1 MNKTFLEYVAEDIIS
16 KYGTD
21 LSRIAVVFPNKRA
34 ALFLNEHLAR
44 LAGQPVWSPAYI
56 TISDL
61 FRQHT
66 DLKTADPIKLICDIH
81 KSFTKCTGIDETL
94 DHFYGWGQLLLA
106 DFDDIDKNMADA
118 DSIFC
123 NLKDIHELD
132 DISYLDDEQKE
143 MLARFFANFS
153 DDIDSELKKR
163 FLSLW
168 SHFGD
173 IYHDYNR
180 RLTEQGI
187 GYEGAI
193 YRKVANEQ
201 TLHLK
206 YDKYLFVGFNLL
218 QKVERLLF
226 SRLMKEDKAKFY
238 WDFDEYY
245 MPSPSPLPSGGAP
258 VGGYGIPAIP
268 TQPTCS
274 VGGYGIP
281 AIPTQ
286 PTCSVG
292 ALPGGYGIPAIPTQ
306 PTCSVGAL
314 PGGALVSSA
323 PTNLNLADF
332 PNELDNTDP
341 DIYANMRRPKR
352 IRFISSPTE
361 NAQARFASNWLLEN
375 HRYRAGRKTAVVMCD
390 ESILLPLM
398 HSLPPEA
405 DKVNITSGFPLAMTP
420 VASLVMLLFDLYTLG
435 LRKKGTTLNPHYLK
449 KLMAHPYAHHLKGVH
464 LSQVHQEEVHQPNSP
479 SHHLTIST
487 PHHLTTSTILH
498 HIATLIKQVGIATKP
513 EGDPLTQESVFR
525 MYTILNRLATL
536 ADSGDLLVDNTTLR
550 RLVSQ
555 LVSTSSIP
563 FHGEPV
569 VGVQIMGVLETRNI
583 DFDHLLLLSCNE
595 GNMPKGVNDSSFIP
609 YTIRKAH
616 HLTTIDN
623 KVALYSYYFHR
634 LLQRARD
641 ITIAYNN
648 TTDNGHTGEMSRFM
662 LQLLVESG
670 QKINHYTLTAKN
682 HPTPLMPKPIQ
693 KDEATLSKLQQITRL
708 SPSALNTYIRCPL
721 AFYYQYIAHIQEPH
735 PDPETI
741 DNRLFGN
748 IFHRAAYLIY
758 KDITDRSPLI
768 EKAHI
773 QAYLSNRTLLANVVD
788 RAFQAEQCTPNNG
801 LQIINREV
809 IIQYITKLLKID
821 QQLCPFSILA
831 MEEEAKVYTTLSFTI
846 PSEGALVGGYGIPAI
861 PTQPTCSVGAL
872 KGGALVGGYGIP
884 AIPTQPTCSVGALKG
899 GALKGGAL
907 VSSAP
912 KTSAPKT
919 SAPKTSAPGKQYN
932 LTIGGIIDRL
942 DILTDRQ
949 TGKPRIRV
957 VDYKTGNQPSSPIK
971 NIDEIFDP
979 NNIRTKHS
987 NYYLQAIL
995 YSLIVSRSKRW
1006 NPAGHPVSPALLFI
1020 KQAPAT
1026 DYDPTLLID
1035 KHPISDVTVYEEEF
1049 LTKLKHTLADIY
1061 SPDTPFTPTDDRKKC
1076 ELCPYRMLC
1085 GL

>member
-1 MNKTFLEYVAEDIIS
+1 MNKTFLEYVAEDIIG

-132 DISYLDDEQKE
+132 DISYLDNEQKE
-143 MLARFFANFS
+143 MLKRFFANFS
-153 DDIDSELKKR
+153 DDIESELKKR

-173 IYHDYNR
+173 ISHDYNR

-193 YRKVANEQ
+193 YRKVVSEE

-218 QKVERLLF
+218 QKVERVLF
-226 SRLMKEDKAKFY
+226 NRLMKEGKAKFY

-245 MPSPSPLPSGGAP
+245 MPSPSPLPSGGA
-258 VGGYGIPAIP
+258 
-268 TQPTCS
+268 
-274 VGGYGIP
+274 
-281 AIPTQ
+281 
-286 PTCSVG
+286 
-292 ALPGGYGIPAIPTQ
+292 
-306 PTCSVGAL
+306 
-314 PGGALVSSA
+314 LVSSA
-323 PTNLNLADF
+323 PRTSAPTNLTTSPSQHLNISDF
-332 PNELDNTDP
+332 PNELDNTDR

-375 HRYRAGRKTAVVMCD
+375 ERYRAGRKTAVVMCD

-435 LRKKGTTLNPHYLK
+435 LRKKGTAFNPHYLK
-449 KLMAHPYAHHLKGVH
+449 KLMAHPYARHLQEVHLKGVHLKGVH
-464 LSQVHQEEVHQPNSP
+464 LSQVHQEEEQQTIGDNSGCMGMAGMP
-479 SHHLTIST
+479 Y
-487 PHHLTTSTILH
+487 PPTSAALLH

-513 EGDPLTQESVFR
+513 EGDALTQESVFR
-525 MYTILNRLATL
+525 MFTILNRLATL
-536 ADSGDLLVDNTTLR
+536 ADSGDLVVDNTTLR

-555 LVSTSSIP
+555 LVGAASIP

-569 VGVQIMGVLETRNI
+569 IGVQIMGVLETRNI
-583 DFDHLLLLSCNE
+583 DFDNVLLLSCNE

-609 YTIRKAH
+609 YSIRKAH
-616 HLTTIDN
+616 GLTTIDN
-623 KVALYSYYFHR
+623 KVAIYSYYFHR
-634 LLQRARD
+634 LLQRAGD

-648 TTDNGHTGEMSRFM
+648 STDNGHTGEMSRFM

-670 QKINHYTLTAKN
+670 QKIDHYSLTAKN
-682 HPTPLMPKPIQ
+682 QPTPLMPKPIE
-693 KDEATLSKLQQITRL
+693 KDEAALSKLEEMSRL
-708 SPSALNTYIRCPL
+708 SPSAINTYIRCKL
-721 AFYYQYIAHIQEPH
+721 AFYYQYIAHIKEPDS
-735 PDPETI
+735 DPETI

-758 KDITDRSPLI
+758 KDITDHSQVI

-773 QAYLSNRTLLANVVD
+773 QAYLSNRKLLASVVD
-788 RAFQAEQCTPNNG
+788 RAFEEEECKTNNG

-809 IIQYITKLLKID
+809 IIEYITKLLKID

-831 MEEEAKVYTTLSFTI
+831 MEEEAKVYTQLSFTI
-846 PSEGALVGGYGIPAI
+846 PS
-861 PTQPTCSVGAL
+861 
-872 KGGALVGGYGIP
+872 
-884 AIPTQPTCSVGALKG
+884 G

-912 KTSAPKT
+912 TKL
-919 SAPKTSAPGKQYN
+919 YN

-942 DILTDRQ
+942 DVVTDKQ
-949 TGKPRIRV
+949 TGKRRIRV
-957 VDYKTGNQPSSPIK
+957 VDYKTGNKPSSAIKSIEEVFDPK
-971 NIDEIFDP
+971 NIAS
-979 NNIRTKHS
+979 KHS
-987 NYYLQAIL
+987 NYFLQAIL
-995 YSLIVSRSKRW
+995 YSLIVSRSKEW
-1006 NPAGHPVSPALLFI
+1006 NGANDTVSPALLFI
-1020 KQAPAT
+1020 KQAT
-1026 DYDPTLLID
+1026 TNDYDPTLCID

-1049 LTKLKHTLADIY
+1049 LTKLKETVADMY
-1061 SPDTPFTPTDDRKKC
+1061 SPDAAFTPTDDRKKC

>member
-1 MNKTFLEYVAEDIIS
+1 MNKTFLEYVAEDIIG

-44 LAGQPVWSPAYI
+44 IAGQPVWSPAYI

-66 DLKTADPIKLICDIH
+66 DLKPADPIKLICDIH

-143 MLARFFANFS
+143 MLKRFFANFS
-153 DDIDSELKKR
+153 DDIESELKKR

-193 YRKVANEQ
+193 YRKVASEE

-206 YDKYLFVGFNLL
+206 YDKYLFVGFNLI
-218 QKVERLLF
+218 QKVERVLF
-226 SRLMKEDKAKFY
+226 SRLMKEGKAKFY

-245 MPSPSPLPSGGAP
+245 MPTARAQQSA
-258 VGGYGIPAIP
+258 
-268 TQPTCS
+268 S
-274 VGGYGIP
+274 VPNNTASFAAYL
-281 AIPTQ
+281 T
-286 PTCSVG
+286 
-292 ALPGGYGIPAIPTQ
+292 
-306 PTCSVGAL
+306 
-314 PGGALVSSA
+314 
-323 PTNLNLADF
+323 DF
-332 PNELDNTDP
+332 PNELDNTDR

-375 HRYRAGRKTAVVMCD
+375 DRYKAGRKTAVVMCD
-390 ESILLPLM
+390 ESILLPIM

-435 LRKKGTTLNPHYLK
+435 LRKKGTTFNPHYLK
-449 KLMAHPYAHHLKGVH
+449 KLMAHPYARHLQEMHLKEMNDVHLKGVH
-464 LSQVHQEEVHQPNSP
+464 LSQVHQEEVHQEGIAA
-479 SHHLTIST
+479 L
-487 PHHLTTSTILH
+487 LQ
-498 HIATLIKQVGIATKP
+498 HIASLVKQVGIATKQ
-513 EGDPLTQESVFR
+513 EGDALTQESVFR
-525 MYTILNRLATL
+525 MFTILNRLAAL

-555 LVSTSSIP
+555 LVGAASIP

-583 DFDHLLLLSCNE
+583 DFDNVLLLSCNE

-609 YTIRKAH
+609 YSIRKAH
-616 HLTTIDN
+616 GLTTIDN
-623 KVALYSYYFHR
+623 KVAIYSYYFHR
-634 LLQRARD
+634 LLQRAGD

-648 TTDNGHTGEMSRFM
+648 STDNGHTGEMSRFM

-670 QKINHYTLTAKN
+670 QKIDHYSLTAKN
-682 HPTPLMPKPIQ
+682 QPTPLMPKAIE
-693 KDEATLSKLQQITRL
+693 KDETALSKLEEMSRL
-708 SPSALNTYIRCPL
+708 SPSAINTYIRCKL
-721 AFYYQYIAHIQEPH
+721 AFYYQYIAHIKEPDS
-735 PDPETI
+735 DPETI
-741 DNRLFGN
+741 DNRMFGN

-758 KDITDRSPLI
+758 KDITDHSPVI

-773 QAYLSNRTLLANVVD
+773 QAYLSNRKLLASVVD
-788 RAFQAEQCTPNNG
+788 RAFEEEECKTNNG

-809 IIQYITKLLKID
+809 IIEYITKLLKID

-831 MEEEAKVYTTLSFTI
+831 MEEEAKVYTQLSFTI
-846 PSEGALVGGYGIPAI
+846 PSG
-861 PTQPTCSVGAL
+861 S
-872 KGGALVGGYGIP
+872 
-884 AIPTQPTCSVGALKG
+884 ALKG

-912 KTSAPKT
+912 DKH
-919 SAPKTSAPGKQYN
+919 YN

-942 DILTDRQ
+942 DVVTDKQ
-949 TGKPRIRV
+949 TGKRRIRV
-957 VDYKTGNQPSSPIK
+957 VDYKTGNKPSSAIKSIEEVFDPK
-971 NIDEIFDP
+971 NIAS
-979 NNIRTKHS
+979 KHS
-987 NYYLQAIL
+987 NYFLQAIL
-995 YSLIVSRSKRW
+995 YSLIVSRSKEW
-1006 NPAGHPVSPALLFI
+1006 NAANDAVSPALLFI
-1020 KQAPAT
+1020 KQAAT
-1026 DYDPTLLID
+1026 NDYDPTLCID

-1049 LTKLKHTLADIY
+1049 LTKLKETVADMY
-1061 SPDTPFTPTDDRKKC
+1061 SPDAAFTPTDDRKKC

>member
-143 MLARFFANFS
+143 MLKRFFANFS
-153 DDIDSELKKR
+153 DDIESELKKR

-193 YRKVANEQ
+193 YRKVASDE

-206 YDKYLFVGFNLL
+206 YDKYLFVGFNLI
-218 QKVERLLF
+218 QKVERVLF
-226 SRLMKEDKAKFY
+226 SRLMKEGKAKFY
-238 WDFDEYY
+238 WDFDEYD
-245 MPSPSPLPSGGAP
+245 MPTARAQQSA
-258 VGGYGIPAIP
+258 
-268 TQPTCS
+268 S
-274 VGGYGIP
+274 VPNNTASFAAYL
-281 AIPTQ
+281 T
-286 PTCSVG
+286 
-292 ALPGGYGIPAIPTQ
+292 
-306 PTCSVGAL
+306 
-314 PGGALVSSA
+314 
-323 PTNLNLADF
+323 DF
-332 PNELDNTDP
+332 PNELDNTDR
-341 DIYANMRRPKR
+341 DIYANMGRPKR

-375 HRYRAGRKTAVVMCD
+375 ERYKAGRKTAVVMCD
-390 ESILLPLM
+390 ESILLPIM

-435 LRKKGTTLNPHYLK
+435 LRKKGTAFNPHYLK
-449 KLMAHPYAHHLKGVH
+449 KLMAHPYARHLQEVHLNGVHSKGVH
-464 LSQVHQEEVHQPNSP
+464 LSQVHQEGSAALLQ
-479 SHHLTIST
+479 
-487 PHHLTTSTILH
+487 
-498 HIATLIKQVGIATKP
+498 HIATLVKQVGIATKQ
-513 EGDPLTQESVFR
+513 EGDALTQESVFR
-525 MYTILNRLATL
+525 MFTILNRLAAL

-555 LVSTSSIP
+555 LVGAASIP

-569 VGVQIMGVLETRNI
+569 IGVQIMGVLETRNI
-583 DFDHLLLLSCNE
+583 DFDNVLLLSCNE

-609 YTIRKAH
+609 YSIRKAH
-616 HLTTIDN
+616 GLTTIDN
-623 KVALYSYYFHR
+623 KVAIYSYYFHR
-634 LLQRARD
+634 LLQRAGD

-648 TTDNGHTGEMSRFM
+648 STDNGHTGEMSRFM

-670 QKINHYTLTAKN
+670 QKIDHYSLTAKN
-682 HPTPLMPKPIQ
+682 QPTPLMPKAIE
-693 KDEATLSKLQQITRL
+693 KDETALSKLEEMSRL
-708 SPSALNTYIRCPL
+708 SPSAINTYIRCKL
-721 AFYYQYIAHIQEPH
+721 AFYYQYIAHIKEPDS
-735 PDPETI
+735 DPETI
-741 DNRLFGN
+741 DNRMFGN

-758 KDITDRSPLI
+758 KDITDHSPVI

-773 QAYLSNRTLLANVVD
+773 QAYLSNRKLLASVVD
-788 RAFQAEQCTPNNG
+788 RAFEEEECKTNNG

-809 IIQYITKLLKID
+809 IIEYITKLLKID

-831 MEEEAKVYTTLSFTI
+831 MEEEAKVYTQLSFTI
-846 PSEGALVGGYGIPAI
+846 PS
-861 PTQPTCSVGAL
+861 
-872 KGGALVGGYGIP
+872 
-884 AIPTQPTCSVGALKG
+884 G

-912 KTSAPKT
+912 T
-919 SAPKTSAPGKQYN
+919 KQYN

-942 DILTDRQ
+942 DAVTDKQ
-949 TGKPRIRV
+949 TGKRRIRV
-957 VDYKTGNQPSSPIK
+957 VDYKTGNKPSSAIKSIEEVFDPK
-971 NIDEIFDP
+971 NIAS
-979 NNIRTKHS
+979 KHS
-987 NYYLQAIL
+987 NYFLQAIL
-995 YSLIVSRSKRW
+995 YSLIVSRSKEW
-1006 NPAGHPVSPALLFI
+1006 NAANDAVSPALLFI
-1020 KQAPAT
+1020 KQAAT
-1026 DYDPTLLID
+1026 NDYDPTLCID

-1049 LTKLKHTLADIY
+1049 LTKLKETVADMY
-1061 SPDTPFTPTDDRKKC
+1061 SPNAAFTPTDDRKKC

>member
-1 MNKTFLEYVAEDIIS
+1 MNKTFLEYVAEDIIG

-44 LAGQPVWSPAYI
+44 IAGQPVWSPAYI

-66 DLKTADPIKLICDIH
+66 DLKPADPIKLICDIH

-143 MLARFFANFS
+143 MLKRFFANFS
-153 DDIDSELKKR
+153 DDIESELKKR

-193 YRKVANEQ
+193 YRKVASEE

-206 YDKYLFVGFNLL
+206 YDKYLFVGFNLI
-218 QKVERLLF
+218 QKVERVLF
-226 SRLMKEDKAKFY
+226 SRLMKEGKAKFY

-245 MPSPSPLPSGGAP
+245 MPTARAQQSA
-258 VGGYGIPAIP
+258 
-268 TQPTCS
+268 S
-274 VGGYGIP
+274 VPNNTASFAAYL
-281 AIPTQ
+281 
-286 PTCSVG
+286 S
-292 ALPGGYGIPAIPTQ
+292 
-306 PTCSVGAL
+306 
-314 PGGALVSSA
+314 
-323 PTNLNLADF
+323 DF
-332 PNELDNTDP
+332 PNELDNTDR

-375 HRYRAGRKTAVVMCD
+375 ERYKAGRKTAVVMCD
-390 ESILLPLM
+390 ESILLPIM

-435 LRKKGTTLNPHYLK
+435 LRKKGTAFNPHYLK
-449 KLMAHPYAHHLKGVH
+449 KLMAHPYAHHLQEVHLKEMNDVHLKGVHSKGVH
-464 LSQVHQEEVHQPNSP
+464 LSQVHQGEVHQEGSAA
-479 SHHLTIST
+479 L
-487 PHHLTTSTILH
+487 LQ
-498 HIATLIKQVGIATKP
+498 HIASLIKQVGIATKQ
-513 EGDPLTQESVFR
+513 EGDALTQESVFR
-525 MYTILNRLATL
+525 MFTILNRLAVL

-555 LVSTSSIP
+555 LVGAASIP

-569 VGVQIMGVLETRNI
+569 IGVQIMGVLETRNI
-583 DFDHLLLLSCNE
+583 DFDNVLLLSCNE

-609 YTIRKAH
+609 YSIRKAH
-616 HLTTIDN
+616 GLTTIDN
-623 KVALYSYYFHR
+623 KVAIYSYYFHR
-634 LLQRARD
+634 LLQRAGD

-648 TTDNGHTGEMSRFM
+648 STDNGHTGEMSRFM

-670 QKINHYTLTAKN
+670 QKIDHYSLTAKN
-682 HPTPLMPKPIQ
+682 QPTPLMPKPIE
-693 KDEATLSKLQQITRL
+693 KDEAALSKLEEMSRL
-708 SPSALNTYIRCPL
+708 SPSAINTYIRCKL
-721 AFYYQYIAHIQEPH
+721 AFYYQYVAHIKEPDC
-735 PDPETI
+735 DPETI
-741 DNRLFGN
+741 DNRMFGN

-758 KDITDRSPLI
+758 KDITDHSPVI
-768 EKAHI
+768 EKTHI
-773 QAYLSNRTLLANVVD
+773 QAYLSNRKLLASVVD
-788 RAFQAEQCTPNNG
+788 RAFEEEECKTNNG

-809 IIQYITKLLKID
+809 IIEYVTKLLKID

-831 MEEEAKVYTTLSFTI
+831 MEEEAKVYTQLSFTI
-846 PSEGALVGGYGIPAI
+846 PS
-861 PTQPTCSVGAL
+861 
-872 KGGALVGGYGIP
+872 
-884 AIPTQPTCSVGALKG
+884 G

-912 KTSAPKT
+912 KTSAPT
-919 SAPKTSAPGKQYN
+919 KQYN

-942 DILTDRQ
+942 DAITDKQ
-949 TGKPRIRV
+949 TGKRRIRV
-957 VDYKTGNQPSSPIK
+957 VDYKTGNKPSSAIKSIEEVFDPK
-971 NIDEIFDP
+971 NIAS
-979 NNIRTKHS
+979 KHS
-987 NYYLQAIL
+987 NYFLQAIL
-995 YSLIVSRSKRW
+995 YSLIVSRSKEW
-1006 NPAGHPVSPALLFI
+1006 NAANDAVSPALLFI
-1020 KQAPAT
+1020 KQAAT
-1026 DYDPTLLID
+1026 NDYDPTLCID

-1049 LTKLKHTLADIY
+1049 LTKLKETVADMY
-1061 SPDTPFTPTDDRKKC
+1061 SPDAAFTPTDDRKKC

>member
-1 MNKTFLEYVAEDIIS
+1 MNKTFLEYVAEDIIG

-44 LAGQPVWSPAYI
+44 IAGQPVWSPAYI

-66 DLKTADPIKLICDIH
+66 DLKPADPIKLICDIH

-143 MLARFFANFS
+143 MLKRFFANFS
-153 DDIDSELKKR
+153 DDIESELKKR

-193 YRKVANEQ
+193 YRKVASEE

-206 YDKYLFVGFNLL
+206 YDKYLFVGFNLI
-218 QKVERLLF
+218 QKVERVLF
-226 SRLMKEDKAKFY
+226 SRLMKEGKAKFY

-245 MPSPSPLPSGGAP
+245 MPTTRAQQSA
-258 VGGYGIPAIP
+258 
-268 TQPTCS
+268 S
-274 VGGYGIP
+274 VPNNTASFAAYL
-281 AIPTQ
+281 T
-286 PTCSVG
+286 
-292 ALPGGYGIPAIPTQ
+292 
-306 PTCSVGAL
+306 
-314 PGGALVSSA
+314 
-323 PTNLNLADF
+323 DF
-332 PNELDNTDP
+332 PNELDNTDRN
-341 DIYANMRRPKR
+341 IYANMRRPKR

-375 HRYRAGRKTAVVMCD
+375 DRYKAGRKTAVVMCD
-390 ESILLPLM
+390 ESILLPIM

-435 LRKKGTTLNPHYLK
+435 LRKKGTALNPHYLK
-449 KLMAHPYAHHLKGVH
+449 KLMAHPYARHLQEVHLKGVH
-464 LSQVHQEEVHQPNSP
+464 LSQVHQKEEQQTIGDNSGCMGMAGMP
-479 SHHLTIST
+479 Y
-487 PHHLTTSTILH
+487 PPTSAALLQ
-498 HIATLIKQVGIATKP
+498 HIATLVKQVGIATKQ
-513 EGDPLTQESVFR
+513 EGDALTQESVFR
-525 MYTILNRLATL
+525 MFTILNRLAAL
-536 ADSGDLLVDNTTLR
+536 ADSGDLVVDNTTLR

-555 LVSTSSIP
+555 LVGAASIP

-583 DFDHLLLLSCNE
+583 DFDNVLLLSCNE

-609 YTIRKAH
+609 YSIRKAH
-616 HLTTIDN
+616 GLTTIDN
-623 KVALYSYYFHR
+623 KVAIYSYYFHR
-634 LLQRARD
+634 LLQRAGD

-648 TTDNGHTGEMSRFM
+648 STDNGHTGEMSRFM

-670 QKINHYTLTAKN
+670 QKIDHYSLTAKN
-682 HPTPLMPKPIQ
+682 QPTPLMPKAIE
-693 KDEATLSKLQQITRL
+693 KDEAAIDKLEEMSKL
-708 SPSALNTYIRCPL
+708 SPSAINTYIRCKL
-721 AFYYQYIAHIQEPH
+721 AFYYQYIAHIKEPDS
-735 PDPETI
+735 DPETI
-741 DNRLFGN
+741 DNRMFGN

-758 KDITDRSPLI
+758 KDITDHSPVI

-773 QAYLSNRTLLANVVD
+773 QAYLSNRKLLASVVD
-788 RAFQAEQCTPNNG
+788 RAFEEEECKTNNG

-809 IIQYITKLLKID
+809 IIEYITKLLKID

-831 MEEEAKVYTTLSFTI
+831 MEEEAKVYTQLSFTI
-846 PSEGALVGGYGIPAI
+846 PS
-861 PTQPTCSVGAL
+861 
-872 KGGALVGGYGIP
+872 
-884 AIPTQPTCSVGALKG
+884 G

-912 KTSAPKT
+912 T
-919 SAPKTSAPGKQYN
+919 KQYD

-942 DILTDRQ
+942 DAVTDKQ
-949 TGKPRIRV
+949 TGKRRIRV
-957 VDYKTGNQPSSPIK
+957 VDYKTGNKPSSAIKSIEEVFDPK
-971 NIDEIFDP
+971 NIAS
-979 NNIRTKHS
+979 KHS
-987 NYYLQAIL
+987 NYFLQAIL
-995 YSLIVSRSKRW
+995 YSLIVSRSKEW
-1006 NPAGHPVSPALLFI
+1006 NAANDAVSPALLFI
-1020 KQAPAT
+1020 KQAAT
-1026 DYDPTLLID
+1026 NDYDPTLCID

-1049 LTKLKHTLADIY
+1049 LTKLKETVADMY
-1061 SPDTPFTPTDDRKKC
+1061 SPDAAFTPTDDRKKC

>member
-1 MNKTFLEYVAEDIIS
+1 MNKTFLEYVAEDIIG

-44 LAGQPVWSPAYI
+44 FAGQPVWSPAYI

-143 MLARFFANFS
+143 MLKRFFANFS
-153 DDIDSELKKR
+153 DDIESELKKR

-193 YRKVANEQ
+193 YRKVASEE

-206 YDKYLFVGFNLL
+206 YDKYLFVGFNLI
-218 QKVERLLF
+218 QKVERVLF
-226 SRLMKEDKAKFY
+226 SRLMKEGKAKFY

-245 MPSPSPLPSGGAP
+245 MPTARAQQSA
-258 VGGYGIPAIP
+258 
-268 TQPTCS
+268 S
-274 VGGYGIP
+274 VPNNTASFAAYL
-281 AIPTQ
+281 T
-286 PTCSVG
+286 
-292 ALPGGYGIPAIPTQ
+292 
-306 PTCSVGAL
+306 
-314 PGGALVSSA
+314 
-323 PTNLNLADF
+323 DF
-332 PNELDNTDP
+332 PNELDNTDR
-341 DIYANMRRPKR
+341 DIYANMHRPKR

-361 NAQARFASNWLLEN
+361 NAQARFVSNWLLEN
-375 HRYRAGRKTAVVMCD
+375 DRYKAGRKTAVVMCD
-390 ESILLPLM
+390 ESILLPIM

-435 LRKKGTTLNPHYLK
+435 LRKKGTALNPHYLK
-449 KLMAHPYAHHLKGVH
+449 KLMAHPYARHLQEVHLKGVHSKGVH
-464 LSQVHQEEVHQPNSP
+464 LSQVHQEGSAALLQ
-479 SHHLTIST
+479 
-487 PHHLTTSTILH
+487 
-498 HIATLIKQVGIATKP
+498 HIATLVKQVGIATKQ
-513 EGDPLTQESVFR
+513 EGDALTQESVFR
-525 MYTILNRLATL
+525 MFTILNRLAAL

-555 LVSTSSIP
+555 LVGAASIP

-583 DFDHLLLLSCNE
+583 DFDNVLLLSCNE

-609 YTIRKAH
+609 YSIRKAH
-616 HLTTIDN
+616 GLTTIDN
-623 KVALYSYYFHR
+623 KVAIYSYYFHR
-634 LLQRARD
+634 LLQRAGD

-648 TTDNGHTGEMSRFM
+648 STDNGHTGEMSRFM

-670 QKINHYTLTAKN
+670 QKIDHYSLTAKN
-682 HPTPLMPKPIQ
+682 QPMPLMPKAIE
-693 KDEATLSKLQQITRL
+693 KDEAAIGKLEEMSKL
-708 SPSALNTYIRCPL
+708 SPSAINTYIRCKL
-721 AFYYQYIAHIQEPH
+721 AFYYQYIAHIKEPDS
-735 PDPETI
+735 DPETI
-741 DNRLFGN
+741 DNRMFGN

-758 KDITDRSPLI
+758 KDITDHSPVI

-773 QAYLSNRTLLANVVD
+773 QAYLSNRKLLASVVD
-788 RAFQAEQCTPNNG
+788 RAFEEEECKTNNG

-809 IIQYITKLLKID
+809 IIEYITKLLKID

-831 MEEEAKVYTTLSFTI
+831 MEEEAKVYTQLSFTT
-846 PSEGALVGGYGIPAI
+846 PS
-861 PTQPTCSVGAL
+861 
-872 KGGALVGGYGIP
+872 
-884 AIPTQPTCSVGALKG
+884 G

-912 KTSAPKT
+912 T
-919 SAPKTSAPGKQYN
+919 KQYS

-942 DILTDRQ
+942 DVVTDKQ
-949 TGKPRIRV
+949 TGKRRIRV
-957 VDYKTGNQPSSPIK
+957 VDYKTGNKPSSAIKSIEEVFDPK
-971 NIDEIFDP
+971 NIAS
-979 NNIRTKHS
+979 KHS
-987 NYYLQAIL
+987 NYFLQAIL
-995 YSLIVSRSKRW
+995 YSLIVSRSKEW
-1006 NPAGHPVSPALLFI
+1006 NAANDPVSPALLFI
-1020 KQAPAT
+1020 KQAAT
-1026 DYDPTLLID
+1026 NDYDPTLCID

-1049 LTKLKHTLADIY
+1049 LTKLKETVADMY
-1061 SPDTPFTPTDDRKKC
+1061 SPDAAFTPTDDRKKC

>member
-1 MNKTFLEYVAEDIIS
+1 MNKTFLEYVAEDIIG

-44 LAGQPVWSPAYI
+44 IAGQPVWSPAYI

-66 DLKTADPIKLICDIH
+66 DLKPADPIKLICDIH

-143 MLARFFANFS
+143 MLKRFFANFS
-153 DDIDSELKKR
+153 DDIESELKKR

-193 YRKVANEQ
+193 YRKVASEE

-206 YDKYLFVGFNLL
+206 YDKYLFVGFNLI
-218 QKVERLLF
+218 QKVERVLF
-226 SRLMKEDKAKFY
+226 SRLMKEGKAKFY

-245 MPSPSPLPSGGAP
+245 MPTARAQQSA
-258 VGGYGIPAIP
+258 
-268 TQPTCS
+268 S
-274 VGGYGIP
+274 VPNNTASFAAYL
-281 AIPTQ
+281 T
-286 PTCSVG
+286 
-292 ALPGGYGIPAIPTQ
+292 
-306 PTCSVGAL
+306 
-314 PGGALVSSA
+314 
-323 PTNLNLADF
+323 DF
-332 PNELDNTDP
+332 PNELDNTDR

-375 HRYRAGRKTAVVMCD
+375 DRYKAGRKTAVVMCD
-390 ESILLPLM
+390 ESILLPIM

-420 VASLVMLLFDLYTLG
+420 IASLVMLLFDLYTLG
-435 LRKKGTTLNPHYLK
+435 LRKKGTAFNPHYLK
-449 KLMAHPYAHHLKGVH
+449 KLMAHPYARHLQEVHLKGVHSKGVHSKGVH
-464 LSQVHQEEVHQPNSP
+464 LSQVHQEGSAALLQ
-479 SHHLTIST
+479 
-487 PHHLTTSTILH
+487 
-498 HIATLIKQVGIATKP
+498 HIATLVKQVGIATKQ
-513 EGDPLTQESVFR
+513 EGDALTQESVFR
-525 MYTILNRLATL
+525 MFTILNRLAAL
-536 ADSGDLLVDNTTLR
+536 ADSGDLVVDNTTLR

-555 LVSTSSIP
+555 LVGAASIP

-583 DFDHLLLLSCNE
+583 DFDNVLLLSCNE

-609 YTIRKAH
+609 YSIRKAQG
-616 HLTTIDN
+616 LTTIDN
-623 KVALYSYYFHR
+623 KVAIYSYYFHR

-648 TTDNGHTGEMSRFM
+648 STDNGHTGEMSRFM

-670 QKINHYTLTAKN
+670 QKIDHYSLTAKN
-682 HPTPLMPKPIQ
+682 QPSPLMPKAIE
-693 KDEATLSKLQQITRL
+693 KDETALNKLEEMSRL
-708 SPSALNTYIRCPL
+708 SPSAINTYIRCKL
-721 AFYYQYIAHIQEPH
+721 AFYYQYIAHIKEPDS
-735 PDPETI
+735 DPETI
-741 DNRLFGN
+741 DNRMFGN

-758 KDITDRSPLI
+758 KDITDHSPVI
-768 EKAHI
+768 EKTHI
-773 QAYLSNRTLLANVVD
+773 QAYLSNRKLLASVVD
-788 RAFQAEQCTPNNG
+788 RAFEEEECKTNNG

-809 IIQYITKLLKID
+809 IIEYITKLLKID

-831 MEEEAKVYTTLSFTI
+831 MEEEAKVYTQLSFTI
-846 PSEGALVGGYGIPAI
+846 PS
-861 PTQPTCSVGAL
+861 
-872 KGGALVGGYGIP
+872 
-884 AIPTQPTCSVGALKG
+884 G
-899 GALKGGAL
+899 GALKEGAL

-912 KTSAPKT
+912 DKH
-919 SAPKTSAPGKQYN
+919 YN

-942 DILTDRQ
+942 DAVTDKQ
-949 TGKPRIRV
+949 TGKRRIRV
-957 VDYKTGNQPSSPIK
+957 VDYKTGNKPSSAIKSIEEVFDPK
-971 NIDEIFDP
+971 NIAS
-979 NNIRTKHS
+979 KHS
-987 NYYLQAIL
+987 NYFLQAIL
-995 YSLIVSRSKRW
+995 YSLIVSRSKEW
-1006 NPAGHPVSPALLFI
+1006 NAANDAVSPALLFI
-1020 KQAPAT
+1020 KQAAT
-1026 DYDPTLLID
+1026 NDYDPTLCID

-1049 LTKLKHTLADIY
+1049 LTKLKETVADMY
-1061 SPDTPFTPTDDRKKC
+1061 SPDAAFTPTDDRKKC

>member
-1 MNKTFLEYVAEDIIS
+1 MNKTFLEYVAEDIIG

-44 LAGQPVWSPAYI
+44 FAGQPVWSPAYI

-143 MLARFFANFS
+143 MLKRFFANFS
-153 DDIDSELKKR
+153 DDIESELKKR

-193 YRKVANEQ
+193 YRKVASEE

-206 YDKYLFVGFNLL
+206 YDKYLFVGFNLI
-218 QKVERLLF
+218 QKVERVLF
-226 SRLMKEDKAKFY
+226 SRLMKEGKAKFY

-245 MPSPSPLPSGGAP
+245 MPTARAQQSA
-258 VGGYGIPAIP
+258 
-268 TQPTCS
+268 S
-274 VGGYGIP
+274 VPNNTASFAAYL
-281 AIPTQ
+281 T
-286 PTCSVG
+286 
-292 ALPGGYGIPAIPTQ
+292 
-306 PTCSVGAL
+306 
-314 PGGALVSSA
+314 
-323 PTNLNLADF
+323 DF
-332 PNELDNTDP
+332 PNELDNTDR
-341 DIYANMRRPKR
+341 DIYANMHRPKR

-375 HRYRAGRKTAVVMCD
+375 DRYKAGRKTAVVMCD
-390 ESILLPLM
+390 ESILLPIM

-435 LRKKGTTLNPHYLK
+435 LRKKGTAFNPHYLK
-449 KLMAHPYAHHLKGVH
+449 KLMAHPYARHLQEVHLKGVH
-464 LSQVHQEEVHQPNSP
+464 LSQVHQEGSAALLQ
-479 SHHLTIST
+479 
-487 PHHLTTSTILH
+487 
-498 HIATLIKQVGIATKP
+498 HIATLVKQVGIATKQ
-513 EGDPLTQESVFR
+513 EGDALTQESVFR
-525 MYTILNRLATL
+525 MFTILNRLAAL

-555 LVSTSSIP
+555 LVGAASIP

-583 DFDHLLLLSCNE
+583 DFDNVLLLSCNE

-609 YTIRKAH
+609 YSIRKAH
-616 HLTTIDN
+616 GLTTIDN
-623 KVALYSYYFHR
+623 KVAIYSYYFHR
-634 LLQRARD
+634 LLQRAGD

-648 TTDNGHTGEMSRFM
+648 STDNGHTGEMSRFM

-670 QKINHYTLTAKN
+670 QKIDHYSLTAKN
-682 HPTPLMPKPIQ
+682 QPSPLMPKPIE
-693 KDEATLSKLQQITRL
+693 KDETTLSKLEEMSRL
-708 SPSALNTYIRCPL
+708 SPSAINTYIRCKL
-721 AFYYQYIAHIQEPH
+721 AFYYQYIAHIKEPDS
-735 PDPETI
+735 DPETI
-741 DNRLFGN
+741 DNRMFGN

-758 KDITDRSPLI
+758 KDITDHSPVI
-768 EKAHI
+768 EKTHI
-773 QAYLSNRTLLANVVD
+773 QAYLSNRKLLASVVD
-788 RAFQAEQCTPNNG
+788 RAFEEEECKTNNG

-809 IIQYITKLLKID
+809 IIEYVTKLLKID

-831 MEEEAKVYTTLSFTI
+831 MEEEAKVYTQLSFTI
-846 PSEGALVGGYGIPAI
+846 PL
-861 PTQPTCSVGAL
+861 
-872 KGGALVGGYGIP
+872 
-884 AIPTQPTCSVGALKG
+884 
-899 GALKGGAL
+899 GGAL

-912 KTSAPKT
+912 T
-919 SAPKTSAPGKQYN
+919 KQYN

-942 DILTDRQ
+942 DAVTDKQ
-949 TGKPRIRV
+949 TGKRRIRV
-957 VDYKTGNQPSSPIK
+957 VDYKTGNKPSSAIKSIEEVFDPK
-971 NIDEIFDP
+971 NIAS
-979 NNIRTKHS
+979 KHS
-987 NYYLQAIL
+987 NYFLQAIL
-995 YSLIVSRSKRW
+995 YSLIVSRSKEW
-1006 NPAGHPVSPALLFI
+1006 NAANDAVSPALLFI
-1020 KQAPAT
+1020 KQAAT
-1026 DYDPTLLID
+1026 NDYDPTLCID

-1049 LTKLKHTLADIY
+1049 LTKLKETVADMY
-1061 SPDTPFTPTDDRKKC
+1061 SPDAAFTPTDDRKKC

>member
-1 MNKTFLEYVAEDIIS
+1 MNKTFLEYVAEDIIG

-44 LAGQPVWSPAYI
+44 IAGQPVWSPAYI

-123 NLKDIHELD
+123 NLKDIHKLD
-132 DISYLDDEQKE
+132 DISYLDNEQKE

-193 YRKVANEQ
+193 YRKVASEE

-218 QKVERLLF
+218 QKVERVLF

-245 MPSPSPLPSGGAP
+245 MPSPSHHLTTSPSHHLTTSP
-258 VGGYGIPAIP
+258 SQHLTTSP
-268 TQPTCS
+268 S
-274 VGGYGIP
+274 HH
-281 AIPTQ
+281 
-286 PTCSVG
+286 
-292 ALPGGYGIPAIPTQ
+292 
-306 PTCSVGAL
+306 
-314 PGGALVSSA
+314 
-323 PTNLNLADF
+323 LNISDF
-332 PNELDNTDP
+332 PNELDNTDR

-375 HRYRAGRKTAVVMCD
+375 ERYKAGRKTAVVMCD
-390 ESILLPLM
+390 ESILLPIM

-435 LRKKGTTLNPHYLK
+435 LRKKGTAFNPHYLK
-449 KLMAHPYAHHLKGVH
+449 KLMAHPYAHHLTI
-464 LSQVHQEEVHQPNSP
+464 SP
-479 SHHLTIST
+479 SHHLTIS
-487 PHHLTTSTILH
+487 PILHHLTTSTILP
-498 HIATLIKQVGIATKP
+498 HIATLVKQVGIATKP
-513 EGDPLTQESVFR
+513 EGDALTQESVFR
-525 MYTILNRLATL
+525 MFTILNRLAAL

-555 LVSTSSIP
+555 LVSSSSIP

-583 DFDHLLLLSCNE
+583 DFDNVLLLSCNE
-595 GNMPKGVNDSSFIP
+595 GNMPKGINDSSFIP
-609 YTIRKAH
+609 YSIRKAH
-616 HLTTIDN
+616 GLTTIDN
-623 KVALYSYYFHR
+623 KVAIYSYYFHR
-634 LLQRARD
+634 LLQRAGN

-648 TTDNGHTGEMSRFM
+648 STDNGHTGEMSRFM

-670 QKINHYTLTAKN
+670 QKIDHYSLTAKN
-682 HPTPLMPKPIQ
+682 QPTPLMPKPIE
-693 KDEATLSKLQQITRL
+693 KDEAALSKLEEMSRL
-708 SPSALNTYIRCPL
+708 SPSAINTYIRCKL
-721 AFYYQYIAHIQEPH
+721 AFYYQYIAHIKEP
-735 PDPETI
+735 DSDSETI
-741 DNRLFGN
+741 DNRMFGN

-758 KDITDRSPLI
+758 KDITDHSPVI

-773 QAYLSNRTLLANVVD
+773 QAYLSNRKLLASVVD
-788 RAFQAEQCTPNNG
+788 RAFEEEECKTNNG

-809 IIQYITKLLKID
+809 IIEYITKLLKID

-831 MEEEAKVYTTLSFTI
+831 MEEEAKVYTQLSFTI
-846 PSEGALVGGYGIPAI
+846 PS
-861 PTQPTCSVGAL
+861 
-872 KGGALVGGYGIP
+872 
-884 AIPTQPTCSVGALKG
+884 G
-899 GALKGGAL
+899 GALKEGAL

-912 KTSAPKT
+912 T
-919 SAPKTSAPGKQYN
+919 KQYS

-942 DILTDRQ
+942 DVLTDKQ
-949 TGKPRIRV
+949 TGKRRIRV
-957 VDYKTGNQPSSPIK
+957 VDYKTGNKPSSAIKSIEEVFDPK
-971 NIDEIFDP
+971 NIAS
-979 NNIRTKHS
+979 KHS
-987 NYYLQAIL
+987 NYFLQAIL
-995 YSLIVSRSKRW
+995 YSLIVSRSKDW
-1006 NPAGHPVSPALLFI
+1006 NAANDAVSPALLFI
-1020 KQAPAT
+1020 KQAAT
-1026 DYDPTLLID
+1026 NDYDPTLCID

-1049 LTKLKHTLADIY
+1049 LTKLKETVADMY
-1061 SPDTPFTPTDDRKKC
+1061 SPNVPFTPTDDRKKC

>member
-1 MNKTFLEYVAEDIIS
+1 MNKTFLEYVAEDIIG

-44 LAGQPVWSPAYI
+44 IAGQPVWSPAYI

-66 DLKTADPIKLICDIH
+66 DLKPADPIKLICDIH

-143 MLARFFANFS
+143 MLKRFFANFS

-193 YRKVANEQ
+193 YRKVASEE

-206 YDKYLFVGFNLL
+206 YDKYLFVGFNLI
-218 QKVERLLF
+218 QKVERVLF
-226 SRLMKEDKAKFY
+226 SRLMKEGKAKFY

-245 MPSPSPLPSGGAP
+245 MPTARAQQSA
-258 VGGYGIPAIP
+258 
-268 TQPTCS
+268 S
-274 VGGYGIP
+274 V
-281 AIPTQ
+281 
-286 PTCSVG
+286 
-292 ALPGGYGIPAIPTQ
+292 
-306 PTCSVGAL
+306 
-314 PGGALVSSA
+314 
-323 PTNLNLADF
+323 LNNTASFAAYLTDF
-332 PNELDNTDP
+332 PNELDNTDR

-375 HRYRAGRKTAVVMCD
+375 DRYKAGRKTAVVMCD
-390 ESILLPLM
+390 ESILLPIM
-398 HSLPPEA
+398 HSLPTEA

-435 LRKKGTTLNPHYLK
+435 LRKKGTAFNPHYMK
-449 KLMAHPYAHHLKGVH
+449 KLMAHPYARHLQEVHLKEMNDVHLKGVHLKGVH
-464 LSQVHQEEVHQPNSP
+464 LSQVHQKEEQQIIGDNSGCMGMAGMP
-479 SHHLTIST
+479 Y
-487 PHHLTTSTILH
+487 PPTSAALLH
-498 HIATLIKQVGIATKP
+498 HIATLVKQVGIATKQ
-513 EGDPLTQESVFR
+513 EGDALTQESVFR
-525 MYTILNRLATL
+525 MFTILNRLAAL

-555 LVSTSSIP
+555 LVGAASIP

-569 VGVQIMGVLETRNI
+569 IGVQIMGVLETRNI
-583 DFDHLLLLSCNE
+583 DFDNVLLLSCNE

-609 YTIRKAH
+609 YSIRKAH
-616 HLTTIDN
+616 GLTTIDN
-623 KVALYSYYFHR
+623 KVAIYSYYFHR
-634 LLQRARD
+634 LLQRAGD

-648 TTDNGHTGEMSRFM
+648 STDNGHTGEMSRFM

-670 QKINHYTLTAKN
+670 QKIDHYSLTAKN
-682 HPTPLMPKPIQ
+682 QPTPLMPKAIE
-693 KDEATLSKLQQITRL
+693 KDETALSKLEEMSRL
-708 SPSALNTYIRCPL
+708 SPSAINTYIRCKL
-721 AFYYQYIAHIQEPH
+721 AFYYQYIAHIKEPDS
-735 PDPETI
+735 DPETI
-741 DNRLFGN
+741 DNRMFGN

-758 KDITDRSPLI
+758 KDITDHSPVI

-773 QAYLSNRTLLANVVD
+773 QAYLSNRKLLASVVD
-788 RAFQAEQCTPNNG
+788 RAFEEEECKTNNG

-809 IIQYITKLLKID
+809 IIEYITKLLKID

-831 MEEEAKVYTTLSFTI
+831 MEEEAKVYTQLSFTI
-846 PSEGALVGGYGIPAI
+846 PPSHHLTTSP
-861 PTQPTCSVGAL
+861 
-872 KGGALVGGYGIP
+872 
-884 AIPTQPTCSVGALKG
+884 
-899 GALKGGAL
+899 GGAL

-912 KTSAPKT
+912 T
-919 SAPKTSAPGKQYN
+919 KQYN

-942 DILTDRQ
+942 DAVTDKQ
-949 TGKPRIRV
+949 TGKRRIRV
-957 VDYKTGNQPSSPIK
+957 VDYKTGNKPSSAIKSIEEVFDPK
-971 NIDEIFDP
+971 NIAS
-979 NNIRTKHS
+979 KHS
-987 NYYLQAIL
+987 NYFLQAIL
-995 YSLIVSRSKRW
+995 YSLIVSRSKEW
-1006 NPAGHPVSPALLFI
+1006 NAANDPVSPALLFI
-1020 KQAPAT
+1020 KQAAT
-1026 DYDPTLLID
+1026 NNYDPTLCID

-1049 LTKLKHTLADIY
+1049 LTKLKETVADMY
-1061 SPDTPFTPTDDRKKC
+1061 SPDAAFTPTDDRKKC

>member
-1 MNKTFLEYVAEDIIS
+1 MNKTFLEYVAEDIIG

-44 LAGQPVWSPAYI
+44 IAGQPVWSPAYI

-66 DLKTADPIKLICDIH
+66 DIKPADPIKLICDIH

-143 MLARFFANFS
+143 MLKRFFANFS

-193 YRKVANEQ
+193 YRKVASEE

-206 YDKYLFVGFNLL
+206 YDKYLFVGFNLI
-218 QKVERLLF
+218 QKVERVLF
-226 SRLMKEDKAKFY
+226 SRLMKEGKAKFY

-245 MPSPSPLPSGGAP
+245 MPTARAQQSA
-258 VGGYGIPAIP
+258 
-268 TQPTCS
+268 S
-274 VGGYGIP
+274 VPNNTASFAAYL
-281 AIPTQ
+281 T
-286 PTCSVG
+286 
-292 ALPGGYGIPAIPTQ
+292 
-306 PTCSVGAL
+306 
-314 PGGALVSSA
+314 
-323 PTNLNLADF
+323 DF
-332 PNELDNTDP
+332 PNELDNTDR

-375 HRYRAGRKTAVVMCD
+375 DRYKAGRKTAVVMCD
-390 ESILLPLM
+390 ESILLPIM

-435 LRKKGTTLNPHYLK
+435 LRKKGTAFNPHYLK
-449 KLMAHPYAHHLKGVH
+449 KLMAHPYARHLQEVHLKEMNDVHLKGVHLKGVH
-464 LSQVHQEEVHQPNSP
+464 LSQVHQKEEQQIIGDNSGCMGMAGMP
-479 SHHLTIST
+479 Y
-487 PHHLTTSTILH
+487 PPTSAALLH
-498 HIATLIKQVGIATKP
+498 HIATLVKQVGIATKQ
-513 EGDPLTQESVFR
+513 EGDALTQESVFR
-525 MYTILNRLATL
+525 MFTILNRLAAL

-555 LVSTSSIP
+555 LVGAASIP

-569 VGVQIMGVLETRNI
+569 IGVQIMGVLETRNI
-583 DFDHLLLLSCNE
+583 DFDNVLLLSCNE

-609 YTIRKAH
+609 YSIRKAH
-616 HLTTIDN
+616 GLTTIDN
-623 KVALYSYYFHR
+623 KVAIYSYYFHR
-634 LLQRARD
+634 LLQRAGD

-648 TTDNGHTGEMSRFM
+648 STDNGHTGEMSRFM

-670 QKINHYTLTAKN
+670 QKIDHYSLTAKN
-682 HPTPLMPKPIQ
+682 QPTPLMPKAIE
-693 KDEATLSKLQQITRL
+693 KDETALSKLEEMSRL
-708 SPSALNTYIRCPL
+708 SPSAINTYIRCKL
-721 AFYYQYIAHIQEPH
+721 AFYYQYIAHIKEPDS
-735 PDPETI
+735 DPETI
-741 DNRLFGN
+741 DNRMFGN

-758 KDITDRSPLI
+758 KDITDHSPVI

-773 QAYLSNRTLLANVVD
+773 QAYLSNRKLLASVVD
-788 RAFQAEQCTPNNG
+788 RAFEEEECKTNNG

-809 IIQYITKLLKID
+809 IIEYITKLLKID

-831 MEEEAKVYTTLSFTI
+831 MEEEAKVYTQLSFTI
-846 PSEGALVGGYGIPAI
+846 PS
-861 PTQPTCSVGAL
+861 
-872 KGGALVGGYGIP
+872 
-884 AIPTQPTCSVGALKG
+884 G

-912 KTSAPKT
+912 T
-919 SAPKTSAPGKQYN
+919 KQYN

-942 DILTDRQ
+942 DAVTDKQ
-949 TGKPRIRV
+949 TGKRRIRV
-957 VDYKTGNQPSSPIK
+957 VDYKTGNKPSSAIKSIEEVFDPK
-971 NIDEIFDP
+971 NIAS
-979 NNIRTKHS
+979 KHS
-987 NYYLQAIL
+987 NYFLQAIL
-995 YSLIVSRSKRW
+995 YSLIVSRSKEW
-1006 NPAGHPVSPALLFI
+1006 NAANDAVSPALLFI
-1020 KQAPAT
+1020 KQAAT
-1026 DYDPTLLID
+1026 NDYDPTLCID

-1049 LTKLKHTLADIY
+1049 LTKLKETVADMY
-1061 SPDTPFTPTDDRKKC
+1061 SPDAAFTPTDDRKKC

>member
-1 MNKTFLEYVAEDIIS
+1 MNKTFLEYVAEDIIG

-44 LAGQPVWSPAYI
+44 IAGQPVWSPAYI

-66 DLKTADPIKLICDIH
+66 DLKPADPIKLICDIH

-143 MLARFFANFS
+143 MLKRFFANFS
-153 DDIDSELKKR
+153 DDIESELKKR

-193 YRKVANEQ
+193 YRKVASEE

-206 YDKYLFVGFNLL
+206 YDKYLFVGFNLI
-218 QKVERLLF
+218 QKVERVLF
-226 SRLMKEDKAKFY
+226 SRLMKEGKAKFY

-245 MPSPSPLPSGGAP
+245 MPTARAQQSA
-258 VGGYGIPAIP
+258 
-268 TQPTCS
+268 S
-274 VGGYGIP
+274 VPNNTASFAAYL
-281 AIPTQ
+281 
-286 PTCSVG
+286 S
-292 ALPGGYGIPAIPTQ
+292 
-306 PTCSVGAL
+306 
-314 PGGALVSSA
+314 
-323 PTNLNLADF
+323 DF
-332 PNELDNTDP
+332 PNELDNTDR

-375 HRYRAGRKTAVVMCD
+375 ERYKAGRKTAVVMCD
-390 ESILLPLM
+390 ESILLPIM

-435 LRKKGTTLNPHYLK
+435 LRKKGTAFNPHYMK
-449 KLMAHPYAHHLKGVH
+449 KLMAHPYARHLQEVHLKEMNDVHLKGVHSKGVH
-464 LSQVHQEEVHQPNSP
+464 LSQVHQGEVHQEGIRQKEEQQTIGDNSGCMGMAGMP
-479 SHHLTIST
+479 Y
-487 PHHLTTSTILH
+487 PPTSAALLQ
-498 HIATLIKQVGIATKP
+498 HIASLIKQVGIATKQ
-513 EGDPLTQESVFR
+513 EGDALTQESVFR
-525 MYTILNRLATL
+525 MFTILNRLAAL

-555 LVSTSSIP
+555 LVGAASIP

-569 VGVQIMGVLETRNI
+569 IGVQIMGVLETRNI
-583 DFDHLLLLSCNE
+583 DFDNVLLLSCNE

-609 YTIRKAH
+609 YSIRKAH
-616 HLTTIDN
+616 GLTTIDN
-623 KVALYSYYFHR
+623 KVAIYSYYFHR
-634 LLQRARD
+634 LLQRAGD

-648 TTDNGHTGEMSRFM
+648 STDNGHTGEMSRFM

-670 QKINHYTLTAKN
+670 QKIDHYSLTAKN
-682 HPTPLMPKPIQ
+682 QPTPLMPKAIE
-693 KDEATLSKLQQITRL
+693 KDEAALSKLEEMSRL
-708 SPSALNTYIRCPL
+708 SPSAINTYIRCKL
-721 AFYYQYIAHIQEPH
+721 AFYYQYIAHIKEPDS
-735 PDPETI
+735 DPETI
-741 DNRLFGN
+741 DNRMFGN

-758 KDITDRSPLI
+758 KDITDHSPVI

-773 QAYLSNRTLLANVVD
+773 QAYLSNRKLLASVVD
-788 RAFQAEQCTPNNG
+788 RAFEEEECKTNNG

-809 IIQYITKLLKID
+809 IIEYITKLLKID

-831 MEEEAKVYTTLSFTI
+831 MEEEAKVYTQLSFTI
-846 PSEGALVGGYGIPAI
+846 PS
-861 PTQPTCSVGAL
+861 
-872 KGGALVGGYGIP
+872 
-884 AIPTQPTCSVGALKG
+884 G

-912 KTSAPKT
+912 T
-919 SAPKTSAPGKQYN
+919 KQYN

-942 DILTDRQ
+942 DVVTDKQ
-949 TGKPRIRV
+949 TGKRRIRV
-957 VDYKTGNQPSSPIK
+957 VDYKTGNKPSSAIKSIEEVFDPK
-971 NIDEIFDP
+971 NIAS
-979 NNIRTKHS
+979 KHS
-987 NYYLQAIL
+987 NYFLQAIL
-995 YSLIVSRSKRW
+995 YSLIVSGSKEW
-1006 NPAGHPVSPALLFI
+1006 NAANDPVSPALLFI
-1020 KQAPAT
+1020 KQAAT
-1026 DYDPTLLID
+1026 NDYDPTLCID

-1049 LTKLKHTLADIY
+1049 LTKLKETVADMY
-1061 SPDTPFTPTDDRKKC
+1061 SPDAAFTPTDDKKKC

>member
-1 MNKTFLEYVAEDIIS
+1 MNKTFLEYVAEDIIG

-44 LAGQPVWSPAYI
+44 IAGQPVWSPAYI

-66 DLKTADPIKLICDIH
+66 DLKPADPIKLICDIH

-143 MLARFFANFS
+143 MLKRFFANFS

-193 YRKVANEQ
+193 YRKVASEE

-206 YDKYLFVGFNLL
+206 YDKYLFVGFNLI
-218 QKVERLLF
+218 QKVERVLF
-226 SRLMKEDKAKFY
+226 SRLMKEGKAKFY

-245 MPSPSPLPSGGAP
+245 MPTARAQQSA
-258 VGGYGIPAIP
+258 
-268 TQPTCS
+268 S
-274 VGGYGIP
+274 VPNNTASFAAYL
-281 AIPTQ
+281 T
-286 PTCSVG
+286 
-292 ALPGGYGIPAIPTQ
+292 
-306 PTCSVGAL
+306 
-314 PGGALVSSA
+314 
-323 PTNLNLADF
+323 DF
-332 PNELDNTDP
+332 PNELDNTDR

-375 HRYRAGRKTAVVMCD
+375 ERYKAGRKTAVVMCD
-390 ESILLPLM
+390 ESILLPIM

-435 LRKKGTTLNPHYLK
+435 LRKKGTAFNPHYLK
-449 KLMAHPYAHHLKGVH
+449 KLMAHPYARHLQEVHLKEMNDVHLNGGH
-464 LSQVHQEEVHQPNSP
+464 LSQVHQPNSTSAQP
-479 SHHLTIST
+479 TTQHST
-487 PHHLTTSTILH
+487 FNTQHSILH
-498 HIATLIKQVGIATKP
+498 HIATLVKQVGIATKQ
-513 EGDPLTQESVFR
+513 EGDALTQESVFR
-525 MYTILNRLATL
+525 MFTILNRLAAL

-555 LVSTSSIP
+555 LVGAASIP

-583 DFDHLLLLSCNE
+583 DFDNVLLLSCNE

-609 YTIRKAH
+609 YSIRKAH
-616 HLTTIDN
+616 GLTTIDN
-623 KVALYSYYFHR
+623 KVAIYSYYFHR
-634 LLQRARD
+634 LLQRAGD

-648 TTDNGHTGEMSRFM
+648 STDNGHTGEMSRFM

-670 QKINHYTLTAKN
+670 QKIDHYSLTAKN
-682 HPTPLMPKPIQ
+682 QPTPLMPKAIE
-693 KDEATLSKLQQITRL
+693 KDKTALSKLEEMSRL
-708 SPSALNTYIRCPL
+708 SPSAINTYIRCKL
-721 AFYYQYIAHIQEPH
+721 AFYYQYIAHIKEPDS
-735 PDPETI
+735 DPETI
-741 DNRLFGN
+741 DNRMFGN

-758 KDITDRSPLI
+758 KDITDHSPVI

-773 QAYLSNRTLLANVVD
+773 QAYLSNRKLLASVVD
-788 RAFQAEQCTPNNG
+788 RAFEEEECKTNNG

-809 IIQYITKLLKID
+809 IIEYITKLLKID

-831 MEEEAKVYTTLSFTI
+831 MEEEAKVYTQLSFTI
-846 PSEGALVGGYGIPAI
+846 PS
-861 PTQPTCSVGAL
+861 
-872 KGGALVGGYGIP
+872 
-884 AIPTQPTCSVGALKG
+884 G

-912 KTSAPKT
+912 DKH
-919 SAPKTSAPGKQYN
+919 YN

-942 DILTDRQ
+942 DIVTDKQ
-949 TGKPRIRV
+949 TGKRRIRV
-957 VDYKTGNQPSSPIK
+957 VDYKTGNKPSSAIKSIEEVFDPK
-971 NIDEIFDP
+971 NIAS
-979 NNIRTKHS
+979 KHS
-987 NYYLQAIL
+987 NYFLQAIL
-995 YSLIVSRSKRW
+995 YSLIVSRSKEW
-1006 NPAGHPVSPALLFI
+1006 NAANDPVSPALLFI
-1020 KQAPAT
+1020 KQAAT
-1026 DYDPTLLID
+1026 NDYDPTLCID

-1049 LTKLKHTLADIY
+1049 LTKLKETVADMY
-1061 SPDTPFTPTDDRKKC
+1061 SPDAAFTPTDDRKKC

>member
-44 LAGQPVWSPAYI
+44 IAGQPVWSPAYI

-193 YRKVANEQ
+193 YRKVASEQ

-218 QKVERLLF
+218 QKVERVLF

-245 MPSPSPLPSGGAP
+245 MPSPSHHLNTSPS
-258 VGGYGIPAIP
+258 
-268 TQPTCS
+268 QHLS
-274 VGGYGIP
+274 
-281 AIPTQ
+281 
-286 PTCSVG
+286 
-292 ALPGGYGIPAIPTQ
+292 
-306 PTCSVGAL
+306 
-314 PGGALVSSA
+314 GGALVSSA
-323 PTNLNLADF
+323 PRTSAPTNLTTSPSQHLNLSDF

-375 HRYRAGRKTAVVMCD
+375 ERYKAGRKTAIVMCD
-390 ESILLPLM
+390 ESILLPIM

-435 LRKKGTTLNPHYLK
+435 LRKKGTAFNPHYLK
-449 KLMAHPYAHHLKGVH
+449 KLMAHPYARHLQEVHLNGVHSKGVH
-464 LSQVHQEEVHQPNSP
+464 LSQVHQEGSAALLQ
-479 SHHLTIST
+479 
-487 PHHLTTSTILH
+487 
-498 HIATLIKQVGIATKP
+498 HIATLVKQVGIATKP

-555 LVSTSSIP
+555 LVSSSSIP

-595 GNMPKGVNDSSFIP
+595 GNMPKGINDSSFIP

-648 TTDNGHTGEMSRFM
+648 STDNGHTGEMSRFM

-670 QKINHYTLTAKN
+670 QKINHYCLTAKN

-693 KDEATLSKLQQITRL
+693 KDETTLSKLQQISRL

-758 KDITDRSPLI
+758 KDITDRSPLV

-831 MEEEAKVYTTLSFTI
+831 MEEEAKVYTSLSFTI
-846 PSEGALVGGYGIPAI
+846 PSE
-861 PTQPTCSVGAL
+861 
-872 KGGALVGGYGIP
+872 GALVGGYGIP

-912 KTSAPKT
+912 T
-919 SAPKTSAPGKQYN
+919 KQYN

-942 DILTDRQ
+942 DILTDKQ

-979 NNIRTKHS
+979 NNIRSKHS

-1006 NPAGHPVSPALLFI
+1006 NPANHPVSPALLFI
-1020 KQAPAT
+1020 KQAPANH
-1026 DYDPTLLID
+1026 YDPTLHID

-1061 SPDTPFTPTDDRKKC
+1061 SPAVPFTPTDDRKKC

>member
-1 MNKTFLEYVAEDIIS
+1 MNKTFLEYVAEDIIG

-44 LAGQPVWSPAYI
+44 IAGQPVWSPAYI

-143 MLARFFANFS
+143 MLKRFFANFS

-180 RLTEQGI
+180 RLTEQGL

-193 YRKVANEQ
+193 YRKVASEESLQ
-201 TLHLK
+201 MK

-218 QKVERLLF
+218 QKVERVLF
-226 SRLMKEDKAKFY
+226 SRLMKEGKAKFY

-245 MPSPSPLPSGGAP
+245 MPSTSQNRLPSGGA
-258 VGGYGIPAIP
+258 V
-268 TQPTCS
+268 
-274 VGGYGIP
+274 
-281 AIPTQ
+281 
-286 PTCSVG
+286 
-292 ALPGGYGIPAIPTQ
+292 
-306 PTCSVGAL
+306 
-314 PGGALVSSA
+314 VSTA
-323 PTNLNLADF
+323 PTNLNTSPSHHLTTNQSHHLNTSPSQHLNIADF
-332 PNELDNTDP
+332 PNELDNSNP
-341 DIYANMRRPKR
+341 DIYANMRRPKSV
-352 IRFISSPTE
+352 RFISSPTE

-375 HRYRAGRKTAVVMCD
+375 DRYKAGRKTAVVMCD
-390 ESILLPLM
+390 ESILLPIM

-435 LRKKGTTLNPHYLK
+435 LRKKGTAFNPHYLK
-449 KLMAHPYAHHLKGVH
+449 KLMAHPYAHHLQGVH
-464 LSQVHQEEVHQPNSP
+464 LSQVHQEEVYQEEVHQEEVHQPNSKFDN
-479 SHHLTIST
+479 ST
-487 PHHLTTSTILH
+487 SAQPTTQHSTFNTQHSILH
-498 HIATLIKQVGIATKP
+498 HIASLIKQVGIATKH
-513 EGDPLTQESVFR
+513 EGDALTQESVFR
-525 MYTILNRLATL
+525 MYTILNRLAAL
-536 ADSGDLLVDNTTLR
+536 ADSGDLVVDNTTLR

-555 LVSTSSIP
+555 LVSSSSIP

-583 DFDHLLLLSCNE
+583 DFDHVLLLSCNE
-595 GNMPKGVNDSSFIP
+595 GNMPKDVNDSSFIP
-609 YTIRKAH
+609 YSIRKAH
-616 HLTTIDN
+616 GLTTIDN
-623 KVALYSYYFHR
+623 KVAIYSYYFHR
-634 LLQRARD
+634 LLQRAGD

-648 TTDNGHTGEMSRFM
+648 STDNGHTGEMSRFM

-670 QKINHYTLTAKN
+670 QKIDHYCLTAKN
-682 HPTPLMPKPIQ
+682 QPTPLMPKPIE
-693 KDEATLSKLQQITRL
+693 KDEAAIGKLEEMSKL
-708 SPSALNTYIRCPL
+708 SPSAINTYIRCKL
-721 AFYYQYIAHIQEPH
+721 AFYYQYIAHIKEP
-735 PDPETI
+735 DSAPETI
-741 DNRLFGN
+741 DNRMFGN

-758 KDITDRSPLI
+758 KDITDHSPVI

-773 QAYLSNRTLLANVVD
+773 QAYLSNRKLLASVVD
-788 RAFQAEQCTPNNG
+788 RAFEEEECKTNNG

-809 IIQYITKLLKID
+809 IIEYITKLLKID
-821 QQLCPFSILA
+821 QQLCPFNILA
-831 MEEEAKVYTTLSFTI
+831 MEEEAKVYTQLSFITP
-846 PSEGALVGGYGIPAI
+846 PSHNL
-861 PTQPTCSVGAL
+861 T
-872 KGGALVGGYGIP
+872 
-884 AIPTQPTCSVGALKG
+884 
-899 GALKGGAL
+899 
-907 VSSAP
+907 
-912 KTSAPKT
+912 TSP
-919 SAPKTSAPGKQYN
+919 SHHN
-932 LTIGGIIDRL
+932 ITIGGIIDRL
-942 DILTDRQ
+942 DAVIDKQ
-949 TGKPRIRV
+949 TGKRRIRV
-957 VDYKTGNQPSSPIK
+957 VDYKTGNKPSSAIK
-971 NIDEIFDP
+971 SIEEVFDP
-979 NNIRTKHS
+979 NNIRSKHS
-987 NYYLQAIL
+987 NYFLQAIL
-995 YSLIVSRSKRW
+995 YSLIVSRSKEW
-1006 NPAGHPVSPALLFI
+1006 NPANDAVSPALLFI
-1020 KQAPAT
+1020 KQAAT
-1026 DYDPTLLID
+1026 NDYDPTLCID

-1049 LTKLKHTLADIY
+1049 LTKLKETVADMY
-1061 SPDTPFTPTDDRKKC
+1061 SPNVAFTPTDDRKKC

>member
-1 MNKTFLEYVAEDIIS
+1 MNKTVLEYVAEDIIG

-44 LAGQPVWSPAYI
+44 IAGQPVWSPAYI

-66 DLKTADPIKLICDIH
+66 DLKPADPIKLICDIH

-143 MLARFFANFS
+143 MLKRFFANFS
-153 DDIDSELKKR
+153 DDIESELKKR

-193 YRKVANEQ
+193 YRKVASEE

-206 YDKYLFVGFNLL
+206 YDKYLFVGFNLI
-218 QKVERLLF
+218 QKVERVLF
-226 SRLMKEDKAKFY
+226 SRLMKEGKAKFY

-245 MPSPSPLPSGGAP
+245 MPTARAQQSA
-258 VGGYGIPAIP
+258 
-268 TQPTCS
+268 S
-274 VGGYGIP
+274 VPNNTASFAAYL
-281 AIPTQ
+281 T
-286 PTCSVG
+286 
-292 ALPGGYGIPAIPTQ
+292 
-306 PTCSVGAL
+306 
-314 PGGALVSSA
+314 
-323 PTNLNLADF
+323 DF
-332 PNELDNTDP
+332 PNELDNTDR

-375 HRYRAGRKTAVVMCD
+375 ERYKAGRKTAVVMCD
-390 ESILLPLM
+390 ESILLPIM

-435 LRKKGTTLNPHYLK
+435 LRKKGTAFNPHYLK
-449 KLMAHPYAHHLKGVH
+449 KLMAHPYARHLQEVHLKEMNDVHLKGVHLKGVH
-464 LSQVHQEEVHQPNSP
+464 LSQVHQEGIAALLQ
-479 SHHLTIST
+479 
-487 PHHLTTSTILH
+487 
-498 HIATLIKQVGIATKP
+498 HIATLVKQVGIATKQ
-513 EGDPLTQESVFR
+513 EGDALTQESVFR
-525 MYTILNRLATL
+525 MFTILNRLAAL

-555 LVSTSSIP
+555 LVGAASIP

-583 DFDHLLLLSCNE
+583 DFDNVLLLSCNE

-609 YTIRKAH
+609 YSIRKAH
-616 HLTTIDN
+616 GLTTIDN
-623 KVALYSYYFHR
+623 KVAIYSYYFHR
-634 LLQRARD
+634 LLQRAGD

-648 TTDNGHTGEMSRFM
+648 STDNGHTGEMSRFM

-670 QKINHYTLTAKN
+670 QKIDHYSLTAKN
-682 HPTPLMPKPIQ
+682 QPTPLMPKAIE
-693 KDEATLSKLQQITRL
+693 KDETALSKLEEMSRL
-708 SPSALNTYIRCPL
+708 SPSAINTYIRCKL
-721 AFYYQYIAHIQEPH
+721 AFYYQYIAHIKEPDS
-735 PDPETI
+735 DPETI
-741 DNRLFGN
+741 DNRMFGN

-758 KDITDRSPLI
+758 KDITDHSPVI

-773 QAYLSNRTLLANVVD
+773 QAYLSNRKLLASVVD
-788 RAFQAEQCTPNNG
+788 RAFEEEECKTNNG

-809 IIQYITKLLKID
+809 IIEYITKLLKID

-831 MEEEAKVYTTLSFTI
+831 MEEEAKVYTQLSFTI
-846 PSEGALVGGYGIPAI
+846 PS
-861 PTQPTCSVGAL
+861 
-872 KGGALVGGYGIP
+872 
-884 AIPTQPTCSVGALKG
+884 G

-912 KTSAPKT
+912 RTSAPT
-919 SAPKTSAPGKQYN
+919 KQYN

-942 DILTDRQ
+942 DAITDKQ
-949 TGKPRIRV
+949 TGKRRIRV
-957 VDYKTGNQPSSPIK
+957 VDYKTGNKPSSAIKSIEEVFDPK
-971 NIDEIFDP
+971 NIAS
-979 NNIRTKHS
+979 KHS
-987 NYYLQAIL
+987 NYFLQAIL
-995 YSLIVSRSKRW
+995 YSLIVSRSKEW
-1006 NPAGHPVSPALLFI
+1006 NAANDAVSPALLFI
-1020 KQAPAT
+1020 KQAAT
-1026 DYDPTLLID
+1026 NDYDPTLCID

-1049 LTKLKHTLADIY
+1049 LTKLKETVADMY
-1061 SPDTPFTPTDDRKKC
+1061 SPDAAFTPTDDRKKC

>member
-1 MNKTFLEYVAEDIIS
+1 MNKTFLEYVAEDIIG

-44 LAGQPVWSPAYI
+44 IAGQPVWSPAYI

-66 DLKTADPIKLICDIH
+66 DLKPADPIKLICDIH

-143 MLARFFANFS
+143 MLKRFFANFS
-153 DDIDSELKKR
+153 DDIESELKKR

-193 YRKVANEQ
+193 YRKVASEE

-206 YDKYLFVGFNLL
+206 YDKYLFVGFNLI
-218 QKVERLLF
+218 QKVERVLF
-226 SRLMKEDKAKFY
+226 SRLMKEGKAKFY

-245 MPSPSPLPSGGAP
+245 MPTARAQQSA
-258 VGGYGIPAIP
+258 
-268 TQPTCS
+268 S
-274 VGGYGIP
+274 VPNNTASFAAYL
-281 AIPTQ
+281 T
-286 PTCSVG
+286 
-292 ALPGGYGIPAIPTQ
+292 
-306 PTCSVGAL
+306 
-314 PGGALVSSA
+314 
-323 PTNLNLADF
+323 DF
-332 PNELDNTDP
+332 PNELDNTDRN
-341 DIYANMRRPKR
+341 IYANMRRPKR

-375 HRYRAGRKTAVVMCD
+375 DRYKAGRKTAVVMCD
-390 ESILLPLM
+390 ESILLPIM

-435 LRKKGTTLNPHYLK
+435 LRKKGTAFNPHYLK
-449 KLMAHPYAHHLKGVH
+449 KLMAHPYARHLQEVHLNWVHSKGVH
-464 LSQVHQEEVHQPNSP
+464 LSQVHQEGIAALLQ
-479 SHHLTIST
+479 
-487 PHHLTTSTILH
+487 
-498 HIATLIKQVGIATKP
+498 HIASLVKQVGIATKQ
-513 EGDPLTQESVFR
+513 EGDALTQESVFR
-525 MYTILNRLATL
+525 MFTILNRLAAL

-555 LVSTSSIP
+555 LVGAASIP

-569 VGVQIMGVLETRNI
+569 IGVQIMGVLETRNI
-583 DFDHLLLLSCNE
+583 DFDNVLLLSCNE

-609 YTIRKAH
+609 YSIRKAH
-616 HLTTIDN
+616 GLTTIDN
-623 KVALYSYYFHR
+623 KVAIYSYYFHR
-634 LLQRARD
+634 LLQRAGD

-648 TTDNGHTGEMSRFM
+648 STDNGHTGEMSRFM

-670 QKINHYTLTAKN
+670 QKIDHYSLTAKN
-682 HPTPLMPKPIQ
+682 QPTPLMPKPIE
-693 KDEATLSKLQQITRL
+693 KDETALSKLEEMSRL
-708 SPSALNTYIRCPL
+708 SPSAINTYIRCKL
-721 AFYYQYIAHIQEPH
+721 AFYYQYIAHIKEPDS
-735 PDPETI
+735 DPETI
-741 DNRLFGN
+741 DNRMFGN

-758 KDITDRSPLI
+758 KDITDHSPVI

-773 QAYLSNRTLLANVVD
+773 QAYLSNRKLLASVVD
-788 RAFQAEQCTPNNG
+788 RAFEEEECKTNNG

-809 IIQYITKLLKID
+809 IIEYITKLLKID

-831 MEEEAKVYTTLSFTI
+831 MEEEAKVYAQLSFTI
-846 PSEGALVGGYGIPAI
+846 PS
-861 PTQPTCSVGAL
+861 
-872 KGGALVGGYGIP
+872 
-884 AIPTQPTCSVGALKG
+884 G

-912 KTSAPKT
+912 DKH
-919 SAPKTSAPGKQYN
+919 YN

-942 DILTDRQ
+942 DAVTDKQ
-949 TGKPRIRV
+949 TGKRRIRV
-957 VDYKTGNQPSSPIK
+957 VDYKTGNKPSSAIKSIEEVFDPK
-971 NIDEIFDP
+971 NIAS
-979 NNIRTKHS
+979 KHS
-987 NYYLQAIL
+987 NYFLQAIL
-995 YSLIVSRSKRW
+995 YSLIVSRSKEW
-1006 NPAGHPVSPALLFI
+1006 NAANDPVSPALLFI
-1020 KQAPAT
+1020 KQAAT
-1026 DYDPTLLID
+1026 NDYDPTLCID

-1049 LTKLKHTLADIY
+1049 LTKLKETVADMY
-1061 SPDTPFTPTDDRKKC
+1061 SPDAAFTPTDDRKKC

>member
-143 MLARFFANFS
+143 MLKRFFANFS

-193 YRKVANEQ
+193 YRKVASEE

-218 QKVERLLF
+218 QKVERVLF
-226 SRLMKEDKAKFY
+226 SRLMKEGKAKFY

-245 MPSPSPLPSGGAP
+245 MPSPSHHLTTSPS
-258 VGGYGIPAIP
+258 
-268 TQPTCS
+268 QQLS
-274 VGGYGIP
+274 
-281 AIPTQ
+281 
-286 PTCSVG
+286 
-292 ALPGGYGIPAIPTQ
+292 
-306 PTCSVGAL
+306 
-314 PGGALVSSA
+314 GGALVSSA
-323 PTNLNLADF
+323 PTNLNLSDF

-361 NAQARFASNWLLEN
+361 NAQARFAANWLLEN
-375 HRYRAGRKTAVVMCD
+375 HRYRAGRKTAIVMCD
-390 ESILLPLM
+390 ESILLPIM

-435 LRKKGTTLNPHYLK
+435 LRKKGTAFNPHYLK
-449 KLMAHPYAHHLKGVH
+449 KLMAHPYARHLQEVHLKEMNDVHLKGVH
-464 LSQVHQEEVHQPNSP
+464 LSPLGFCRLPEQEVHQPNSP
-479 SHHLTIST
+479 SQ
-487 PHHLTTSTILH
+487 HLTTSTILH
-498 HIATLIKQVGIATKP
+498 HIASLIKQVGIATKP
-513 EGDPLTQESVFR
+513 EGDALTQESVFR
-525 MYTILNRLATL
+525 MFTILNRLATL

-555 LVSTSSIP
+555 LVSSSSIP

-583 DFDHLLLLSCNE
+583 DFDNVLLLSCNE
-595 GNMPKGVNDSSFIP
+595 GNMPKGINDSSFIP

-616 HLTTIDN
+616 GLTTIDN
-623 KVALYSYYFHR
+623 KVAIYSYYFHR
-634 LLQRARD
+634 LLQRAGD

-648 TTDNGHTGEMSRFM
+648 STDNGHTGEMSRFM

-670 QKINHYTLTAKN
+670 QKIDHYSLTAKN
-682 HPTPLMPKPIQ
+682 QPTPLMPKPIE
-693 KDEATLSKLQQITRL
+693 KDETALSKLEEMSRL
-708 SPSALNTYIRCPL
+708 SPSAINTYIRCKL
-721 AFYYQYIAHIQEPH
+721 AFYYQYIAHIKEPDS
-735 PDPETI
+735 DPETI
-741 DNRLFGN
+741 DNRMFGN

-758 KDITDRSPLI
+758 KDITDHSPVI

-773 QAYLSNRTLLANVVD
+773 QAYLSNRKLLASVVD
-788 RAFQAEQCTPNNG
+788 RAFEEEECKTNNG

-809 IIQYITKLLKID
+809 IIEYITKLLKID

-831 MEEEAKVYTTLSFTI
+831 MEEEAKVYTQLSFTI
-846 PSEGALVGGYGIPAI
+846 PSE
-861 PTQPTCSVGAL
+861 
-872 KGGALVGGYGIP
+872 GALVGGYGIP

-912 KTSAPKT
+912 RTSAPT
-919 SAPKTSAPGKQYN
+919 KQYN
-932 LTIGGIIDRL
+932 ITIGGIIDRL
-942 DILTDRQ
+942 DILTDKQ

-979 NNIRTKHS
+979 NNIRSKHS

-1006 NPAGHPVSPALLFI
+1006 NPANHPVSPALLFI
-1020 KQAPAT
+1020 KQAPANH
-1026 DYDPTLLID
+1026 YDPTLCID

-1049 LTKLKHTLADIY
+1049 LTQLKHTLADIY

>member
-1 MNKTFLEYVAEDIIS
+1 MNKTFLEYVAEDIIG

-44 LAGQPVWSPAYI
+44 IAGQPVWSPAYI

-66 DLKTADPIKLICDIH
+66 DLKPADPIKLICDIH

-143 MLARFFANFS
+143 MLKRFFANFS
-153 DDIDSELKKR
+153 DDIESELKKR

-193 YRKVANEQ
+193 YRKVASEE

-206 YDKYLFVGFNLL
+206 YDKYLFVGFNLI
-218 QKVERLLF
+218 QKVERVLF
-226 SRLMKEDKAKFY
+226 SRLMKEGKAKFY

-245 MPSPSPLPSGGAP
+245 MPTARAQQSA
-258 VGGYGIPAIP
+258 
-268 TQPTCS
+268 S
-274 VGGYGIP
+274 VPNNTASFAAYL
-281 AIPTQ
+281 T
-286 PTCSVG
+286 
-292 ALPGGYGIPAIPTQ
+292 
-306 PTCSVGAL
+306 
-314 PGGALVSSA
+314 
-323 PTNLNLADF
+323 DF
-332 PNELDNTDP
+332 PNELDNTDR

-375 HRYRAGRKTAVVMCD
+375 DRYKAGRKTAVVMCD
-390 ESILLPLM
+390 ESILLPIM

-435 LRKKGTTLNPHYLK
+435 LRKKGTAFNPHYLK
-449 KLMAHPYAHHLKGVH
+449 KLMAHPYARHLQEVHLKEMHSKGVHSKGVH
-464 LSQVHQEEVHQPNSP
+464 LSQVHQEEVHQEGIHQKEEQQTIGDNSGCMGMAGMP
-479 SHHLTIST
+479 Y
-487 PHHLTTSTILH
+487 PPTSAALLQ
-498 HIATLIKQVGIATKP
+498 HIATLVKQVGIATKQ
-513 EGDPLTQESVFR
+513 EGDALTQESVFR
-525 MYTILNRLATL
+525 MFTILNRLAAL

-555 LVSTSSIP
+555 LVGAASIP

-569 VGVQIMGVLETRNI
+569 IGVQIMGVLETRNI
-583 DFDHLLLLSCNE
+583 DFDNVLLLSCNE

-609 YTIRKAH
+609 YSIRKAH
-616 HLTTIDN
+616 GLTTIDN
-623 KVALYSYYFHR
+623 KVAIYSYYFHR
-634 LLQRARD
+634 LLQRAGD

-648 TTDNGHTGEMSRFM
+648 STDNGHTGEMSRFM

-670 QKINHYTLTAKN
+670 QKIDHYSLTAKN
-682 HPTPLMPKPIQ
+682 QPTPLMPKAIE
-693 KDEATLSKLQQITRL
+693 KVETALSKLEEMSRL
-708 SPSALNTYIRCPL
+708 SPSAINTYIRCKL
-721 AFYYQYIAHIQEPH
+721 AFYYQYIAHIKEPDS
-735 PDPETI
+735 DPETI
-741 DNRLFGN
+741 DNRMFGN

-758 KDITDRSPLI
+758 KDITDHSPVI

-773 QAYLSNRTLLANVVD
+773 QAYLSNRKLLASVVD
-788 RAFQAEQCTPNNG
+788 RAFEEEECKTNNG

-809 IIQYITKLLKID
+809 IIEYITKLLKID

-831 MEEEAKVYTTLSFTI
+831 MEEEAKVYTQLSFTI
-846 PSEGALVGGYGIPAI
+846 PL
-861 PTQPTCSVGAL
+861 
-872 KGGALVGGYGIP
+872 
-884 AIPTQPTCSVGALKG
+884 
-899 GALKGGAL
+899 GGAL

-912 KTSAPKT
+912 T
-919 SAPKTSAPGKQYN
+919 KQYN

-942 DILTDRQ
+942 DAITDKQ
-949 TGKPRIRV
+949 TGKRRIRV
-957 VDYKTGNQPSSPIK
+957 VDYKTGNKPSSAIKSIEEVFDPK
-971 NIDEIFDP
+971 NIAS
-979 NNIRTKHS
+979 KHS
-987 NYYLQAIL
+987 NYFLQAIL
-995 YSLIVSRSKRW
+995 YSLIVSRSKEW
-1006 NPAGHPVSPALLFI
+1006 NAANDPVSPALLFI
-1020 KQAPAT
+1020 KQAAT
-1026 DYDPTLLID
+1026 NDYDPTLCID

-1049 LTKLKHTLADIY
+1049 LTKLKETVADMY
-1061 SPDTPFTPTDDRKKC
+1061 SPDAAFTPTDDRKKC

>member
-1 MNKTFLEYVAEDIIS
+1 MNKTFLEYVAEDIIG

-44 LAGQPVWSPAYI
+44 IAGQPVWSPAYI

-66 DLKTADPIKLICDIH
+66 DLKPADPIKLICDIH

-143 MLARFFANFS
+143 MLKRFFANFS
-153 DDIDSELKKR
+153 DDIESELKKR

-193 YRKVANEQ
+193 YRKVASEE

-206 YDKYLFVGFNLL
+206 YDKYLFVGFNLI
-218 QKVERLLF
+218 QKVERVLF
-226 SRLMKEDKAKFY
+226 SRLMKEGKAKFY

-245 MPSPSPLPSGGAP
+245 MPTARAQQSA
-258 VGGYGIPAIP
+258 
-268 TQPTCS
+268 S
-274 VGGYGIP
+274 VPNNTASFAAYL
-281 AIPTQ
+281 T
-286 PTCSVG
+286 
-292 ALPGGYGIPAIPTQ
+292 
-306 PTCSVGAL
+306 
-314 PGGALVSSA
+314 
-323 PTNLNLADF
+323 DF
-332 PNELDNTDP
+332 PNELDNTDR

-375 HRYRAGRKTAVVMCD
+375 ERYKAGRKTAVVMCD
-390 ESILLPLM
+390 ESILLPIM

-420 VASLVMLLFDLYTLG
+420 IASLVMLLFDLYTLG
-435 LRKKGTTLNPHYLK
+435 LRKKGTAFNPHYMK
-449 KLMAHPYAHHLKGVH
+449 KLMAHPYARHLQEVHLKEMNDVHSKGVH
-464 LSQVHQEEVHQPNSP
+464 LSQVHQEGSAA
-479 SHHLTIST
+479 L
-487 PHHLTTSTILH
+487 LH
-498 HIATLIKQVGIATKP
+498 HIATLVKQVGIATKQ
-513 EGDPLTQESVFR
+513 EGDALTQESVFR
-525 MYTILNRLATL
+525 MFTILNRLAAL

-555 LVSTSSIP
+555 LVGAASIP

-583 DFDHLLLLSCNE
+583 DFDNVLLLSCNE

-609 YTIRKAH
+609 YSIRKAH
-616 HLTTIDN
+616 GLTTIDN
-623 KVALYSYYFHR
+623 KVAIYSYYFHR
-634 LLQRARD
+634 LLQRAGD

-648 TTDNGHTGEMSRFM
+648 STDNGHTGEMSRFM

-670 QKINHYTLTAKN
+670 QKIDHYSLTAKN
-682 HPTPLMPKPIQ
+682 QPTPLMPKAIE
-693 KDEATLSKLQQITRL
+693 KDEAALSKLEEMSRL
-708 SPSALNTYIRCPL
+708 SPSAINTYIRCKL
-721 AFYYQYIAHIQEPH
+721 AFYYQYIAHIKEPDS
-735 PDPETI
+735 DPETI
-741 DNRLFGN
+741 DNRMFGN

-758 KDITDRSPLI
+758 KDITDHSPVI
-768 EKAHI
+768 EKTHI
-773 QAYLSNRTLLANVVD
+773 QAYLSNRKLLASVVD
-788 RAFQAEQCTPNNG
+788 RAFEEEECKTNNG

-809 IIQYITKLLKID
+809 IIEYITKLLKID

-831 MEEEAKVYTTLSFTI
+831 MEEEAKVYTQLSFTI
-846 PSEGALVGGYGIPAI
+846 PS
-861 PTQPTCSVGAL
+861 
-872 KGGALVGGYGIP
+872 
-884 AIPTQPTCSVGALKG
+884 G

-912 KTSAPKT
+912 DKH
-919 SAPKTSAPGKQYN
+919 YN

-942 DILTDRQ
+942 DIVTDKQ
-949 TGKPRIRV
+949 TGKRRIRV
-957 VDYKTGNQPSSPIK
+957 VDYKTGNKPSSAIKSIEEVFDPK
-971 NIDEIFDP
+971 NIAS
-979 NNIRTKHS
+979 KHS
-987 NYYLQAIL
+987 NYFLQAIL
-995 YSLIVSRSKRW
+995 YSLIVSRSKEW
-1006 NPAGHPVSPALLFI
+1006 NAANDPVSPALLFI
-1020 KQAPAT
+1020 KQAAT
-1026 DYDPTLLID
+1026 NDYDPTLCID

-1049 LTKLKHTLADIY
+1049 LTKLKETVADMY
-1061 SPDTPFTPTDDRKKC
+1061 SPDAAFTPTDDRKKC

>member
-1 MNKTFLEYVAEDIIS
+1 MNKTFLEYVAEDIIG

-44 LAGQPVWSPAYI
+44 IAGQPVWSPAYI

-66 DLKTADPIKLICDIH
+66 DLKPADPIKLICDIH

-143 MLARFFANFS
+143 MLKRFFANFS
-153 DDIDSELKKR
+153 DDIESELKKR

-193 YRKVANEQ
+193 YRKVASEE

-206 YDKYLFVGFNLL
+206 YDKYLFVGFNLI
-218 QKVERLLF
+218 QKVERVLF
-226 SRLMKEDKAKFY
+226 SRLMKEGKAKFY

-245 MPSPSPLPSGGAP
+245 MPTARAQQSA
-258 VGGYGIPAIP
+258 
-268 TQPTCS
+268 S
-274 VGGYGIP
+274 VPNNTASFAAYL
-281 AIPTQ
+281 T
-286 PTCSVG
+286 
-292 ALPGGYGIPAIPTQ
+292 
-306 PTCSVGAL
+306 
-314 PGGALVSSA
+314 
-323 PTNLNLADF
+323 DF
-332 PNELDNTDP
+332 PNELDNTDR

-361 NAQARFASNWLLEN
+361 NVQARFASNWLLEN
-375 HRYRAGRKTAVVMCD
+375 DRYKAGRKTAVVMCD
-390 ESILLPLM
+390 ESILLPIM

-435 LRKKGTTLNPHYLK
+435 LRKKGTAFNPHYLK
-449 KLMAHPYAHHLKGVH
+449 KLMAHPYARHLQEVHLKEMNDVHLKGVH
-464 LSQVHQEEVHQPNSP
+464 LSQVHQPNSTSAQP
-479 SHHLTIST
+479 TTQHST
-487 PHHLTTSTILH
+487 FNTQHSILH
-498 HIATLIKQVGIATKP
+498 HIASLIKQVGIATKQ
-513 EGDPLTQESVFR
+513 EGDALTQESVFR
-525 MYTILNRLATL
+525 MFTILNRLAAL

-555 LVSTSSIP
+555 LVGAASIP

-583 DFDHLLLLSCNE
+583 DFDNVLLLSCNE

-609 YTIRKAH
+609 YSIRKAH
-616 HLTTIDN
+616 GLTTIDN
-623 KVALYSYYFHR
+623 KVAIYSYYFHR
-634 LLQRARD
+634 LLQRAGD

-648 TTDNGHTGEMSRFM
+648 STDNGHTGEMSRFM

-670 QKINHYTLTAKN
+670 QKIDHYSLTAKN
-682 HPTPLMPKPIQ
+682 QPSPLMPKAIE
-693 KDEATLSKLQQITRL
+693 KDETALSKLEEMSKL
-708 SPSALNTYIRCPL
+708 SPSAINTYIRCKL
-721 AFYYQYIAHIQEPH
+721 AFYYQYIAHIKEPDS
-735 PDPETI
+735 DPETI
-741 DNRLFGN
+741 DNRMFGN

-758 KDITDRSPLI
+758 KDITDHSPVI

-773 QAYLSNRTLLANVVD
+773 QAYLSNRKLLASVVD
-788 RAFQAEQCTPNNG
+788 RAFEEEECKTNNG

-809 IIQYITKLLKID
+809 IIEYITKLLKID

-831 MEEEAKVYTTLSFTI
+831 MEEEAKVYTQLSFTI
-846 PSEGALVGGYGIPAI
+846 PS
-861 PTQPTCSVGAL
+861 
-872 KGGALVGGYGIP
+872 
-884 AIPTQPTCSVGALKG
+884 G

-912 KTSAPKT
+912 DKHYS
-919 SAPKTSAPGKQYN
+919 

-942 DILTDRQ
+942 DAVTDKQ
-949 TGKPRIRV
+949 TGKRRIRV
-957 VDYKTGNQPSSPIK
+957 VDYKTGNKPSSAIKSIEEVFDPK
-971 NIDEIFDP
+971 NIAS
-979 NNIRTKHS
+979 KHS
-987 NYYLQAIL
+987 NYFLQAIL
-995 YSLIVSRSKRW
+995 YSLIVSRSKEW
-1006 NPAGHPVSPALLFI
+1006 NAANDAVSPALLFI
-1020 KQAPAT
+1020 KQAAT
-1026 DYDPTLLID
+1026 NDYDPTLCID

-1049 LTKLKHTLADIY
+1049 LTKLKETVADMY
-1061 SPDTPFTPTDDRKKC
+1061 SPDAAFTPTDDRKKC

>member
-44 LAGQPVWSPAYI
+44 IAGQPVWSPAYI

-66 DLKTADPIKLICDIH
+66 DLKPADPIKLICDIH

-143 MLARFFANFS
+143 MLKRFFANFS
-153 DDIDSELKKR
+153 DDIESELKKR

-193 YRKVANEQ
+193 YRKVASEE

-206 YDKYLFVGFNLL
+206 YDNYLFVGFNLI
-218 QKVERLLF
+218 QKVERVLF
-226 SRLMKEDKAKFY
+226 SRLMKEGKAKFY

-245 MPSPSPLPSGGAP
+245 MPTARAQQSA
-258 VGGYGIPAIP
+258 
-268 TQPTCS
+268 S
-274 VGGYGIP
+274 VPNNTASFAAYL
-281 AIPTQ
+281 T
-286 PTCSVG
+286 
-292 ALPGGYGIPAIPTQ
+292 
-306 PTCSVGAL
+306 
-314 PGGALVSSA
+314 
-323 PTNLNLADF
+323 DF
-332 PNELDNTDP
+332 PNELDNTDR

-375 HRYRAGRKTAVVMCD
+375 DRYKAGRKTAVVMCD
-390 ESILLPLM
+390 ESILLPIM

-435 LRKKGTTLNPHYLK
+435 LRKKGTAFNPHYLK
-449 KLMAHPYAHHLKGVH
+449 KLMAHPYARHLQEVHLKGVHSKGVH
-464 LSQVHQEEVHQPNSP
+464 LSQVHQEEVHQEEVHQEGIHQKEEQQTIGDNSGCMGMAGMP
-479 SHHLTIST
+479 Y
-487 PHHLTTSTILH
+487 PPTSAALLQ
-498 HIATLIKQVGIATKP
+498 HIATLVKQVGIATKQ
-513 EGDPLTQESVFR
+513 EGDALTQESVFR
-525 MYTILNRLATL
+525 MFTILNRLAAL
-536 ADSGDLLVDNTTLR
+536 ADSGDLIVDNTTLR

-555 LVSTSSIP
+555 LVGAASIP

-583 DFDHLLLLSCNE
+583 DFDNVLLLSCNE

-609 YTIRKAH
+609 YSIRKAH
-616 HLTTIDN
+616 GLTTIDN
-623 KVALYSYYFHR
+623 KVAIYSYYFHR
-634 LLQRARD
+634 LLQRAGD

-648 TTDNGHTGEMSRFM
+648 STDNGHTGEMSRFM

-670 QKINHYTLTAKN
+670 QKIDHYSLTAKN
-682 HPTPLMPKPIQ
+682 QPTPLMPKAIE
-693 KDEATLSKLQQITRL
+693 KDETALSKLEEMSRL
-708 SPSALNTYIRCPL
+708 SPSAINTYIRCKL
-721 AFYYQYIAHIQEPH
+721 AFYYQYIAHIKEPDS
-735 PDPETI
+735 DPETI
-741 DNRLFGN
+741 DNRMFGN

-758 KDITDRSPLI
+758 KDITDHSPVI

-773 QAYLSNRTLLANVVD
+773 QAYLSNRKLLASVVD
-788 RAFQAEQCTPNNG
+788 RAFEEEECKTNNG

-809 IIQYITKLLKID
+809 IIEYITKLLKID

-831 MEEEAKVYTTLSFTI
+831 MEEEAKVYTQLSFTI
-846 PSEGALVGGYGIPAI
+846 PS
-861 PTQPTCSVGAL
+861 
-872 KGGALVGGYGIP
+872 
-884 AIPTQPTCSVGALKG
+884 G

-912 KTSAPKT
+912 DKH
-919 SAPKTSAPGKQYN
+919 YN

-942 DILTDRQ
+942 DAVTDKQ
-949 TGKPRIRV
+949 TGKRRIRV
-957 VDYKTGNQPSSPIK
+957 VDYKTGNKPSSAIKSIEEVFDPK
-971 NIDEIFDP
+971 NIAS
-979 NNIRTKHS
+979 KHS
-987 NYYLQAIL
+987 NYFLQAIL
-995 YSLIVSRSKRW
+995 YSLIVSRSKEW
-1006 NPAGHPVSPALLFI
+1006 NAANDAVSPALLFI
-1020 KQAPAT
+1020 KQAAT
-1026 DYDPTLLID
+1026 NDYDPTLCID

-1049 LTKLKHTLADIY
+1049 LTKLKETVADMY
-1061 SPDTPFTPTDDRKKC
+1061 SPDAAFTPTDDRKKC

>member
-44 LAGQPVWSPAYI
+44 IAGQPVWSPAYI

-66 DLKTADPIKLICDIH
+66 DLKPADPIKLICDIH

-143 MLARFFANFS
+143 MLKRFFANFS
-153 DDIDSELKKR
+153 DDIESELKKR

-193 YRKVANEQ
+193 YRKVASEQ

-226 SRLMKEDKAKFY
+226 SRLMKEGKAKFY

-245 MPSPSPLPSGGAP
+245 MPTARAQQSA
-258 VGGYGIPAIP
+258 
-268 TQPTCS
+268 S
-274 VGGYGIP
+274 VPNNTASFAAYL
-281 AIPTQ
+281 T
-286 PTCSVG
+286 
-292 ALPGGYGIPAIPTQ
+292 
-306 PTCSVGAL
+306 
-314 PGGALVSSA
+314 
-323 PTNLNLADF
+323 DF
-332 PNELDNTDP
+332 PNELDNTDR

-375 HRYRAGRKTAVVMCD
+375 ERYKAGRKTAVVMCD
-390 ESILLPLM
+390 ESILLPIM

-435 LRKKGTTLNPHYLK
+435 LRKKGTAFNPHYLK
-449 KLMAHPYAHHLKGVH
+449 KLMAHPYARHLQEVHLKEMNEVHLKGVH
-464 LSQVHQEEVHQPNSP
+464 LSQVHQPNSTSAQP
-479 SHHLTIST
+479 TTQHST
-487 PHHLTTSTILH
+487 FNTQHSILH
-498 HIATLIKQVGIATKP
+498 HIATLVKQVGIATKQ
-513 EGDPLTQESVFR
+513 EGDALTQESVFR
-525 MYTILNRLATL
+525 MFTILNRLAAL

-555 LVSTSSIP
+555 LVGAASIP

-583 DFDHLLLLSCNE
+583 DFDNVLLLSCNE

-609 YTIRKAH
+609 YSIRKAH
-616 HLTTIDN
+616 GLTTIDN
-623 KVALYSYYFHR
+623 KVAIYSYYFHR
-634 LLQRARD
+634 LLQRAGD

-648 TTDNGHTGEMSRFM
+648 STDNGHTGEMSRFM

-670 QKINHYTLTAKN
+670 QKIDHYSLTAKN
-682 HPTPLMPKPIQ
+682 QPTPLMPKAIE
-693 KDEATLSKLQQITRL
+693 KDETALSKLEEMSRL
-708 SPSALNTYIRCPL
+708 SPSAINTYIRCKL
-721 AFYYQYIAHIQEPH
+721 AFYYQYIAHIKEPDS
-735 PDPETI
+735 DPETI
-741 DNRLFGN
+741 DNRMFGN

-758 KDITDRSPLI
+758 KDITDHSPVI

-773 QAYLSNRTLLANVVD
+773 QAYLSNRKLLASVVD
-788 RAFQAEQCTPNNG
+788 RAFEEEECKTNNG

-809 IIQYITKLLKID
+809 IIEYITKLLKID

-831 MEEEAKVYTTLSFTI
+831 MEEEAKVYTQLSFTT
-846 PSEGALVGGYGIPAI
+846 PS
-861 PTQPTCSVGAL
+861 
-872 KGGALVGGYGIP
+872 
-884 AIPTQPTCSVGALKG
+884 G

-912 KTSAPKT
+912 T
-919 SAPKTSAPGKQYN
+919 KQYN

-942 DILTDRQ
+942 DAVTDKQ
-949 TGKPRIRV
+949 TGKRRIRV
-957 VDYKTGNQPSSPIK
+957 VDYKTGNKPSSAIKSIEEVFDPK
-971 NIDEIFDP
+971 NIAS
-979 NNIRTKHS
+979 KHS
-987 NYYLQAIL
+987 NYFLQAIL
-995 YSLIVSRSKRW
+995 YSLIVSGSKEW
-1006 NPAGHPVSPALLFI
+1006 NAANDAVSPALLFI
-1020 KQAPAT
+1020 KQAAT
-1026 DYDPTLLID
+1026 NDYDPTLCID

-1049 LTKLKHTLADIY
+1049 LTKLKETVADMY
-1061 SPDTPFTPTDDRKKC
+1061 SPDAAFTPTDDRKKC

>member
-1 MNKTFLEYVAEDIIS
+1 MNKTFLEYVAEDIIG

-44 LAGQPVWSPAYI
+44 IAGQPVWSPAYI

-66 DLKTADPIKLICDIH
+66 DLKPADPIKLICDIH

-143 MLARFFANFS
+143 MLKRFFANFS
-153 DDIDSELKKR
+153 DDIESELKKR

-193 YRKVANEQ
+193 YRKVASEE

-206 YDKYLFVGFNLL
+206 YDKYLFVGFNLI
-218 QKVERLLF
+218 QKVERVLF
-226 SRLMKEDKAKFY
+226 SRLMKEGKAKFY

-245 MPSPSPLPSGGAP
+245 MPTARAQQSA
-258 VGGYGIPAIP
+258 
-268 TQPTCS
+268 S
-274 VGGYGIP
+274 VPNNTASFAAYL
-281 AIPTQ
+281 T
-286 PTCSVG
+286 
-292 ALPGGYGIPAIPTQ
+292 
-306 PTCSVGAL
+306 
-314 PGGALVSSA
+314 
-323 PTNLNLADF
+323 DF
-332 PNELDNTDP
+332 PNELDNTDR

-375 HRYRAGRKTAVVMCD
+375 DRYKAGRKTAVVMCD
-390 ESILLPLM
+390 ESILLPIM

-435 LRKKGTTLNPHYLK
+435 LRKKGTAFNPHYLK
-449 KLMAHPYAHHLKGVH
+449 KLMAHPYAHHL
-464 LSQVHQEEVHQPNSP
+464 
-479 SHHLTIST
+479 TIQNST
-487 PHHLTTSTILH
+487 PQHLTTSTILT
-498 HIATLIKQVGIATKP
+498 HIASLIKQVGIATKQ
-513 EGDPLTQESVFR
+513 EGDALTQESVFR
-525 MYTILNRLATL
+525 MFTILNRLAAL

-555 LVSTSSIP
+555 LVGAASIP

-569 VGVQIMGVLETRNI
+569 IGVQIMGVLETRNI
-583 DFDHLLLLSCNE
+583 DFDNVLLLSCNE

-609 YTIRKAH
+609 YSIRKAH
-616 HLTTIDN
+616 GLTTIDN
-623 KVALYSYYFHR
+623 KVAIYSYYFHR
-634 LLQRARD
+634 LLQRAGD

-648 TTDNGHTGEMSRFM
+648 STDNGHTGEMSRFM

-670 QKINHYTLTAKN
+670 QKIDHYSLTAKN
-682 HPTPLMPKPIQ
+682 QPTPLMPKAIE
-693 KDEATLSKLQQITRL
+693 KDEAALSKLEEMSRL
-708 SPSALNTYIRCPL
+708 SPSAINTYIRCKL
-721 AFYYQYIAHIQEPH
+721 AFYYQYIAHIKEPDS
-735 PDPETI
+735 DPETI
-741 DNRLFGN
+741 DNRMFGN

-758 KDITDRSPLI
+758 KDITDHSPVI

-773 QAYLSNRTLLANVVD
+773 QAYLSNRKLLASVVD
-788 RAFQAEQCTPNNG
+788 RAFEEEECKTNNG

-809 IIQYITKLLKID
+809 IIEYITKLLKID

-831 MEEEAKVYTTLSFTI
+831 MEEEAKVYTQLSFTI
-846 PSEGALVGGYGIPAI
+846 PL
-861 PTQPTCSVGAL
+861 
-872 KGGALVGGYGIP
+872 
-884 AIPTQPTCSVGALKG
+884 
-899 GALKGGAL
+899 GGAL

-912 KTSAPKT
+912 T
-919 SAPKTSAPGKQYN
+919 KQYN

-942 DILTDRQ
+942 DAVTDKQ
-949 TGKPRIRV
+949 TGKRRIRV
-957 VDYKTGNQPSSPIK
+957 VDYKTGNKPSSAIKSIEEVFDPK
-971 NIDEIFDP
+971 NIAS
-979 NNIRTKHS
+979 KHS
-987 NYYLQAIL
+987 NYFLQAIL
-995 YSLIVSRSKRW
+995 YSLIVSRSKEW
-1006 NPAGHPVSPALLFI
+1006 NPANDAVSPALLFI
-1020 KQAPAT
+1020 KQAAAN
-1026 DYDPTLLID
+1026 DYDPTLCID

-1049 LTKLKHTLADIY
+1049 LTKLKETVADMY
-1061 SPDTPFTPTDDRKKC
+1061 SPNVAFTPTDDRKKC
-1076 ELCPYRMLC
+1076 ELCPYKMLC

>member
-1 MNKTFLEYVAEDIIS
+1 MNKTFLEYVAEDIIG

-44 LAGQPVWSPAYI
+44 IAGQPVWSPAYI

-66 DLKTADPIKLICDIH
+66 DLKPADPIKLICDIH

-143 MLARFFANFS
+143 MLKRFFANFS
-153 DDIDSELKKR
+153 DDIESELKKR

-193 YRKVANEQ
+193 YRKVASEE

-206 YDKYLFVGFNLL
+206 YDKYLFVGFNLI
-218 QKVERLLF
+218 QKVERVLF
-226 SRLMKEDKAKFY
+226 SRLMKEGKAKFY

-245 MPSPSPLPSGGAP
+245 MPTARAQQSA
-258 VGGYGIPAIP
+258 
-268 TQPTCS
+268 S
-274 VGGYGIP
+274 VPNNTASFAAYL
-281 AIPTQ
+281 T
-286 PTCSVG
+286 
-292 ALPGGYGIPAIPTQ
+292 
-306 PTCSVGAL
+306 
-314 PGGALVSSA
+314 
-323 PTNLNLADF
+323 DF
-332 PNELDNTDP
+332 PNELDNTDR

-375 HRYRAGRKTAVVMCD
+375 DRYKAGRKTAVVMCD
-390 ESILLPLM
+390 ESILLPIM

-435 LRKKGTTLNPHYLK
+435 LRKKGTALNPHYLK
-449 KLMAHPYAHHLKGVH
+449 KLMAHPYARHLQEVHLKGVHSKGVH
-464 LSQVHQEEVHQPNSP
+464 LSQVHQEGSAALLQ
-479 SHHLTIST
+479 
-487 PHHLTTSTILH
+487 
-498 HIATLIKQVGIATKP
+498 HIATLVKQVGIATKQ
-513 EGDPLTQESVFR
+513 EGDALTQESVFR
-525 MYTILNRLATL
+525 MFTILNRLAAL

-555 LVSTSSIP
+555 LVGAASIP

-569 VGVQIMGVLETRNI
+569 IGVQIMGVLETRNI
-583 DFDHLLLLSCNE
+583 DFDNVLLLSCNE

-609 YTIRKAH
+609 YSIRKAH
-616 HLTTIDN
+616 GLTTIDN
-623 KVALYSYYFHR
+623 KVAIYSYYFHR
-634 LLQRARD
+634 LLQRAGD

-648 TTDNGHTGEMSRFM
+648 STDNGHTGEMSRFM

-670 QKINHYTLTAKN
+670 QKIDHYSLTAKN
-682 HPTPLMPKPIQ
+682 QPTPLMPKAIE
-693 KDEATLSKLQQITRL
+693 KDKTALSKLEEMSRL
-708 SPSALNTYIRCPL
+708 SPSAINTYIRCKL
-721 AFYYQYIAHIQEPH
+721 AFYYQYIAHIKEPDS
-735 PDPETI
+735 DPETI
-741 DNRLFGN
+741 DNRMFGN

-758 KDITDRSPLI
+758 KDITDHSPVI

-773 QAYLSNRTLLANVVD
+773 QAYLSNRKLLASVVD
-788 RAFQAEQCTPNNG
+788 RAFEEEECKTNNG

-809 IIQYITKLLKID
+809 IIEYITKLLKID

-831 MEEEAKVYTTLSFTI
+831 MEEEAKVYTQLSFTI
-846 PSEGALVGGYGIPAI
+846 PS
-861 PTQPTCSVGAL
+861 
-872 KGGALVGGYGIP
+872 
-884 AIPTQPTCSVGALKG
+884 G
-899 GALKGGAL
+899 GALKEGAL

-912 KTSAPKT
+912 T
-919 SAPKTSAPGKQYN
+919 KQYN

-942 DILTDRQ
+942 DAVTDKQ
-949 TGKPRIRV
+949 TGKRRIRV
-957 VDYKTGNQPSSPIK
+957 VDYKTGNKPSSAIKSIEEVFDPK
-971 NIDEIFDP
+971 NIAS
-979 NNIRTKHS
+979 KHS
-987 NYYLQAIL
+987 NYFLQAIL
-995 YSLIVSRSKRW
+995 YSLIVSRSKEW
-1006 NPAGHPVSPALLFI
+1006 NAANDAVSPALLFI
-1020 KQAPAT
+1020 KQAAT
-1026 DYDPTLLID
+1026 NDYDPTLCID

-1049 LTKLKHTLADIY
+1049 LTKLKETVADMY
-1061 SPDTPFTPTDDRKKC
+1061 SPDAAFTPTDDRKKC

>member
-44 LAGQPVWSPAYI
+44 IAGQPVWSPAYI

-193 YRKVANEQ
+193 YRKVASEQ

-218 QKVERLLF
+218 QKVERVLF

-245 MPSPSPLPSGGAP
+245 MPSPSPLPSGGAL

-292 ALPGGYGIPAIPTQ
+292 ALPGG
-306 PTCSVGAL
+306 
-314 PGGALVSSA
+314 ALVSSA
-323 PTNLNLADF
+323 PTNLNLSDF

-361 NAQARFASNWLLEN
+361 NAQARFAANWLLEN
-375 HRYRAGRKTAVVMCD
+375 ERYKAGRKTAVVMCD

-435 LRKKGTTLNPHYLK
+435 LRKKGTTFNPHYLK
-449 KLMAHPYAHHLKGVH
+449 KLMAHPYAHHLTI
-464 LSQVHQEEVHQPNSP
+464 SP
-479 SHHLTIST
+479 PHHLTIS
-487 PHHLTTSTILH
+487 PILH

-555 LVSTSSIP
+555 LVSSSSIP

-648 TTDNGHTGEMSRFM
+648 STDNGHTGEMSRFM

-670 QKINHYTLTAKN
+670 QKINHYSLTAKN

-693 KDEATLSKLQQITRL
+693 KDETVLSKLQQISSL

-773 QAYLSNRTLLANVVD
+773 QAYLSNRTLLASVVD

-831 MEEEAKVYTTLSFTI
+831 MEEEAKVYTQLSFTT
-846 PSEGALVGGYGIPAI
+846 PSG
-861 PTQPTCSVGAL
+861 
-872 KGGALVGGYGIP
+872 
-884 AIPTQPTCSVGALKG
+884 
-899 GALKGGAL
+899 
-907 VSSAP
+907 
-912 KTSAPKT
+912 
-919 SAPKTSAPGKQYN
+919 N
-932 LTIGGIIDRL
+932 HHLTIGGIIDRL

-949 TGKPRIRV
+949 TGKRRIRV

-979 NNIRTKHS
+979 NNIRSKHS

-995 YSLIVSRSKRW
+995 YSLIVSRSKEW
-1006 NPAGHPVSPALLFI
+1006 NAANDAVSPALLFI
-1020 KQAPAT
+1020 KQAPANH
-1026 DYDPTLLID
+1026 YDPTLHID

>member
-44 LAGQPVWSPAYI
+44 IAGQPVWSPAYI

-132 DISYLDDEQKE
+132 DISYLDNEQKE

-193 YRKVANEQ
+193 YRKVASEQ

-218 QKVERLLF
+218 QKVERVLF
-226 SRLMKEDKAKFY
+226 SRLMKENKAKFY

-245 MPSPSPLPSGGAP
+245 MPSPSPLPSGGA
-258 VGGYGIPAIP
+258 
-268 TQPTCS
+268 
-274 VGGYGIP
+274 
-281 AIPTQ
+281 
-286 PTCSVG
+286 
-292 ALPGGYGIPAIPTQ
+292 LK
-306 PTCSVGAL
+306 
-314 PGGALVSSA
+314 GGALVSSA
-323 PTNLNLADF
+323 PTNLNTSPSQHLNIADF

-361 NAQARFASNWLLEN
+361 NAQARFASNWLLED
-375 HRYRAGRKTAVVMCD
+375 HRYRAGRKTAIVMCD

-435 LRKKGTTLNPHYLK
+435 LRKKGTAFNPHYLK
-449 KLMAHPYAHHLKGVH
+449 KLMAHPYARHLQEVHLKGVHLKGVH
-464 LSQVHQEEVHQPNSP
+464 LSQVHQGEEHQEGIHQKEEQQTIGDNSGCMGMAGMP
-479 SHHLTIST
+479 Y
-487 PHHLTTSTILH
+487 PPTSAALLH
-498 HIATLIKQVGIATKP
+498 HIATLVKQVGIATKP

-555 LVSTSSIP
+555 LVSSSSIP

-595 GNMPKGVNDSSFIP
+595 GNMPKGINDSSFIP

-648 TTDNGHTGEMSRFM
+648 STDNGHTGEMSRFM

-670 QKINHYTLTAKN
+670 QKIDHYSLTAKN
-682 HPTPLMPKPIQ
+682 QPTPLMPKAIE
-693 KDEATLSKLQQITRL
+693 KDETALSKLEEMSRL
-708 SPSALNTYIRCPL
+708 SPSAINTYIRCKL
-721 AFYYQYIAHIQEPH
+721 AFYYQYIAHIKEPDS
-735 PDPETI
+735 DPETI
-741 DNRLFGN
+741 DNRMFGN

-758 KDITDRSPLI
+758 KDITDHSPVI

-773 QAYLSNRTLLANVVD
+773 QAYLSNRKLLASVVD
-788 RAFQAEQCTPNNG
+788 RAFEEEECKTNNG

-809 IIQYITKLLKID
+809 IIEYITKLLKID

-831 MEEEAKVYTTLSFTI
+831 MEEEAKVYTQLSFTI
-846 PSEGALVGGYGIPAI
+846 PSE
-861 PTQPTCSVGAL
+861 
-872 KGGALVGGYGIP
+872 
-884 AIPTQPTCSVGALKG
+884 GALKG

-912 KTSAPKT
+912 RTSAPT
-919 SAPKTSAPGKQYN
+919 KQYN
-932 LTIGGIIDRL
+932 ITIGGIIDRL
-942 DILTDRQ
+942 DILTDKQ
-949 TGKPRIRV
+949 TGKRRIRV

-979 NNIRTKHS
+979 NNIRSKHS

-1020 KQAPAT
+1020 KQAPANH
-1026 DYDPTLLID
+1026 YDPTLHID

>member
-132 DISYLDDEQKE
+132 DISYLDNEQKE

-187 GYEGAI
+187 GYEGTI
-193 YRKVANEQ
+193 YRKVASEQ

-218 QKVERLLF
+218 QKVERVLF
-226 SRLMKEDKAKFY
+226 SRLMKEGKAKFY

-245 MPSPSPLPSGGAP
+245 MPSPSHHLTTSPS
-258 VGGYGIPAIP
+258 
-268 TQPTCS
+268 QHLS
-274 VGGYGIP
+274 
-281 AIPTQ
+281 
-286 PTCSVG
+286 
-292 ALPGGYGIPAIPTQ
+292 
-306 PTCSVGAL
+306 
-314 PGGALVSSA
+314 GGALVSSA
-323 PTNLNLADF
+323 PTNLNLSDF

-341 DIYANMRRPKR
+341 DIYANMRRPKH

-361 NAQARFASNWLLEN
+361 NAQARFAANWLLEN

-435 LRKKGTTLNPHYLK
+435 LRKKGTALNPHYLK
-449 KLMAHPYAHHLKGVH
+449 KLMAHPYARHLQEVHLKGVHLKGVHLKGVH
-464 LSQVHQEEVHQPNSP
+464 LSQVHQKEVHQEEVHQEGIAA
-479 SHHLTIST
+479 L
-487 PHHLTTSTILH
+487 LQ

-555 LVSTSSIP
+555 LVSSSSIP

-648 TTDNGHTGEMSRFM
+648 STDNGHTGEMSRFM

-670 QKINHYTLTAKN
+670 QKINHYSLTAKN

-693 KDEATLSKLQQITRL
+693 KDEATLSKLQQISRL

-721 AFYYQYIAHIQEPH
+721 AFYYQYIAHIKEPDS
-735 PDPETI
+735 DPETI

-788 RAFQAEQCTPNNG
+788 RAFEEEQCTPNNG

-831 MEEEAKVYTTLSFTI
+831 MEEEAKVYTSLSFTI

-872 KGGALVGGYGIP
+872 P
-884 AIPTQPTCSVGALKG
+884 G

-912 KTSAPKT
+912 TKPHNLTTPSGGALVSSAPRTSAPRT
-919 SAPKTSAPGKQYN
+919 SAPTKTHHI
-932 LTIGGIIDRL
+932 TIGGIIDRL
-942 DILTDRQ
+942 DILTDKQ

-979 NNIRTKHS
+979 NNIRSKHS

-995 YSLIVSRSKRW
+995 YSLIVSRSTEW

-1020 KQAPAT
+1020 KQAPAAG
-1026 DYDPTLLID
+1026 YDPTLHID

-1049 LTKLKHTLADIY
+1049 LTQLKHTLADIY

>member
-1 MNKTFLEYVAEDIIS
+1 MNKTFLEYVAEDIIG

-44 LAGQPVWSPAYI
+44 IAGQPVWSPAYI

-66 DLKTADPIKLICDIH
+66 DLKPADPIKLICDIH

-106 DFDDIDKNMADA
+106 DYDDIDKNMADA

-143 MLARFFANFS
+143 MLKRFFANFS
-153 DDIDSELKKR
+153 DDIESELKKR

-193 YRKVANEQ
+193 YRKVASEE

-206 YDKYLFVGFNLL
+206 YDKYLFVGFNLI
-218 QKVERLLF
+218 QKVERVLF
-226 SRLMKEDKAKFY
+226 SRLMKEGKAKFY

-245 MPSPSPLPSGGAP
+245 MPTARAQQSA
-258 VGGYGIPAIP
+258 
-268 TQPTCS
+268 S
-274 VGGYGIP
+274 VPNNTASFAAYL
-281 AIPTQ
+281 T
-286 PTCSVG
+286 
-292 ALPGGYGIPAIPTQ
+292 
-306 PTCSVGAL
+306 
-314 PGGALVSSA
+314 
-323 PTNLNLADF
+323 DF
-332 PNELDNTDP
+332 PNELDNTDR

-375 HRYRAGRKTAVVMCD
+375 NRYKAGRKTAVVMCD
-390 ESILLPLM
+390 ESILLPIM

-435 LRKKGTTLNPHYLK
+435 LRKKGTAFNPHYLK
-449 KLMAHPYAHHLKGVH
+449 KLMAHPYARHLQEVHLKEMNDVHLKGVHSKGVH
-464 LSQVHQEEVHQPNSP
+464 LSQVHQEGSAALLQ
-479 SHHLTIST
+479 
-487 PHHLTTSTILH
+487 
-498 HIATLIKQVGIATKP
+498 HIATLVKQVGIATKQ
-513 EGDPLTQESVFR
+513 EGDALTQESVFR
-525 MYTILNRLATL
+525 MFTILNRLAAL

-555 LVSTSSIP
+555 LVGAASIP

-583 DFDHLLLLSCNE
+583 DFDNVLLLSCNE

-609 YTIRKAH
+609 YSIRKAH
-616 HLTTIDN
+616 GLTTIDN
-623 KVALYSYYFHR
+623 KVAIYSYYFHR
-634 LLQRARD
+634 LLQRAGD

-648 TTDNGHTGEMSRFM
+648 STDNGHTGEMSRFM

-670 QKINHYTLTAKN
+670 QKIDHYSLTAKN
-682 HPTPLMPKPIQ
+682 QPTPLMPKAIE
-693 KDEATLSKLQQITRL
+693 KDETALSKLEEMSRL
-708 SPSALNTYIRCPL
+708 SPSAINTYIRCKL
-721 AFYYQYIAHIQEPH
+721 AFYYQYIAHIKEPDS
-735 PDPETI
+735 DPETI
-741 DNRLFGN
+741 DNRMFGN

-758 KDITDRSPLI
+758 KDITDHSPVI

-773 QAYLSNRTLLANVVD
+773 QAYLSNRKLLASVVD
-788 RAFQAEQCTPNNG
+788 RAFEEEECKTNNG

-809 IIQYITKLLKID
+809 IIEYITKLLKID

-831 MEEEAKVYTTLSFTI
+831 MEEEAKVYTQLSFTI
-846 PSEGALVGGYGIPAI
+846 PS
-861 PTQPTCSVGAL
+861 
-872 KGGALVGGYGIP
+872 
-884 AIPTQPTCSVGALKG
+884 G

-912 KTSAPKT
+912 T
-919 SAPKTSAPGKQYN
+919 KQYN

-942 DILTDRQ
+942 DAVTDKQ
-949 TGKPRIRV
+949 TGKRRIRV
-957 VDYKTGNQPSSPIK
+957 VDYKTGNKPSSAIKSIEEVFDPK
-971 NIDEIFDP
+971 NIAS
-979 NNIRTKHS
+979 KHS
-987 NYYLQAIL
+987 NYFLQAIL
-995 YSLIVSRSKRW
+995 YSLIVSRSKEW
-1006 NPAGHPVSPALLFI
+1006 NAANNAVSPALLFI
-1020 KQAPAT
+1020 KQAAT
-1026 DYDPTLLID
+1026 NDYDPTLCID

-1049 LTKLKHTLADIY
+1049 LTKLKETVADMY
-1061 SPDTPFTPTDDRKKC
+1061 SPDAAFTPTDDRKKC

>member
-66 DLKTADPIKLICDIH
+66 DLKPADPIKLICDIH

-143 MLARFFANFS
+143 MLKRFFANFS

-193 YRKVANEQ
+193 YRKVASDE

-206 YDKYLFVGFNLL
+206 YDKYLFVGFNLI
-218 QKVERLLF
+218 QKVERVLF
-226 SRLMKEDKAKFY
+226 SRLMKEGKAKFY

-245 MPSPSPLPSGGAP
+245 MPTARAQQSA
-258 VGGYGIPAIP
+258 
-268 TQPTCS
+268 S
-274 VGGYGIP
+274 VPNNTASFAAYL
-281 AIPTQ
+281 T
-286 PTCSVG
+286 
-292 ALPGGYGIPAIPTQ
+292 
-306 PTCSVGAL
+306 
-314 PGGALVSSA
+314 
-323 PTNLNLADF
+323 DF
-332 PNELDNTDP
+332 PNEFDNTDR
-341 DIYANMRRPKR
+341 DIYANMGRPKR

-375 HRYRAGRKTAVVMCD
+375 ERYKAGRKTAVVMCD
-390 ESILLPLM
+390 ESILLPIM

-435 LRKKGTTLNPHYLK
+435 LRKKGTAFNPHYLK
-449 KLMAHPYAHHLKGVH
+449 KLMAHPYARHLQEVHLNGVHSKGVH
-464 LSQVHQEEVHQPNSP
+464 LSQVHQEGSAALLQ
-479 SHHLTIST
+479 
-487 PHHLTTSTILH
+487 
-498 HIATLIKQVGIATKP
+498 HIATLVKQVGIATKQ
-513 EGDPLTQESVFR
+513 EGDALTQESVFR
-525 MYTILNRLATL
+525 MFTILNRLAAL

-555 LVSTSSIP
+555 LVGAASIP

-569 VGVQIMGVLETRNI
+569 IGVQIMGVLETRNI
-583 DFDHLLLLSCNE
+583 DFDNVLLLSCNE

-609 YTIRKAH
+609 YSIRKAH
-616 HLTTIDN
+616 GLTTIDN
-623 KVALYSYYFHR
+623 KVAIYSYYFHR
-634 LLQRARD
+634 LLQRAGD

-648 TTDNGHTGEMSRFM
+648 STDNGHTGEMSRFM

-670 QKINHYTLTAKN
+670 QKIDHYSLTAKN
-682 HPTPLMPKPIQ
+682 QPTPLMPKAIE
-693 KDEATLSKLQQITRL
+693 KDETALSKLEEMSRL
-708 SPSALNTYIRCPL
+708 SPSAINTYIRCKL
-721 AFYYQYIAHIQEPH
+721 AFYYQYIAHIKEPDS
-735 PDPETI
+735 DPETI
-741 DNRLFGN
+741 DNRMFGN

-758 KDITDRSPLI
+758 KDITDHSPVI

-773 QAYLSNRTLLANVVD
+773 QAYLSNRKLLASVVD
-788 RAFQAEQCTPNNG
+788 RAFEEEECKTNNG

-809 IIQYITKLLKID
+809 IIEYITKLLKID

-831 MEEEAKVYTTLSFTI
+831 MEEEAKVYTQLSFTI
-846 PSEGALVGGYGIPAI
+846 PS
-861 PTQPTCSVGAL
+861 
-872 KGGALVGGYGIP
+872 
-884 AIPTQPTCSVGALKG
+884 G

-912 KTSAPKT
+912 T
-919 SAPKTSAPGKQYN
+919 KQYN

-942 DILTDRQ
+942 DAVTDKQ
-949 TGKPRIRV
+949 TGKRRIRV
-957 VDYKTGNQPSSPIK
+957 VDYKTGNKPSSAIKSIEEVFDPK
-971 NIDEIFDP
+971 NIAS
-979 NNIRTKHS
+979 KHS
-987 NYYLQAIL
+987 NYFLQAIL
-995 YSLIVSRSKRW
+995 YSLIVSRSKEW
-1006 NPAGHPVSPALLFI
+1006 NAANDAVSPALLFI
-1020 KQAPAT
+1020 KQAAT
-1026 DYDPTLLID
+1026 NDYDPTLCID

-1049 LTKLKHTLADIY
+1049 LTKLKETVADMY
-1061 SPDTPFTPTDDRKKC
+1061 SPNAAFTPTDDRKKC

>member
-1 MNKTFLEYVAEDIIS
+1 MNKTFLEYVAEDIIN

-143 MLARFFANFS
+143 MLKRFFANFS

-180 RLTEQGI
+180 RLTEQGL

-193 YRKVANEQ
+193 YRKVASEESLQ
-201 TLHLK
+201 MK

-218 QKVERLLF
+218 QKVERVLF
-226 SRLMKEDKAKFY
+226 SQLMKEGKAKFY

-245 MPSPSPLPSGGAP
+245 MPTARAQQSA
-258 VGGYGIPAIP
+258 
-268 TQPTCS
+268 S
-274 VGGYGIP
+274 VPNNTASFAAYL
-281 AIPTQ
+281 T
-286 PTCSVG
+286 
-292 ALPGGYGIPAIPTQ
+292 
-306 PTCSVGAL
+306 
-314 PGGALVSSA
+314 
-323 PTNLNLADF
+323 DF
-332 PNELDNTDP
+332 PNELDNTNR

-375 HRYRAGRKTAVVMCD
+375 DRYKAGRKTAVVMCD
-390 ESILLPLM
+390 ESILLPIM

-435 LRKKGTTLNPHYLK
+435 LRKKGTAFNPHYLK
-449 KLMAHPYAHHLKGVH
+449 KLMAHPYARHLQEVHLKGVHSKGVH
-464 LSQVHQEEVHQPNSP
+464 LSQVHQEGSAALLQ
-479 SHHLTIST
+479 
-487 PHHLTTSTILH
+487 
-498 HIATLIKQVGIATKP
+498 HIATLVKQVGIATKQ
-513 EGDPLTQESVFR
+513 EGDALTQESVFR
-525 MYTILNRLATL
+525 MFTILNRLAAL

-555 LVSTSSIP
+555 LVGAASIP

-583 DFDHLLLLSCNE
+583 DFDNVLLLSCNE

-609 YTIRKAH
+609 YSIRKAH
-616 HLTTIDN
+616 GLTTIDN
-623 KVALYSYYFHR
+623 KVAIYSYYFHR
-634 LLQRARD
+634 LLQRAGD

-648 TTDNGHTGEMSRFM
+648 STDNGHTGEMSRFM

-670 QKINHYTLTAKN
+670 QKIDHYSLTAKN
-682 HPTPLMPKPIQ
+682 QPSPLMPKAIE
-693 KDEATLSKLQQITRL
+693 KDEAAIGKLEEMSKL
-708 SPSALNTYIRCPL
+708 SPSAINTYIRCKL
-721 AFYYQYIAHIQEPH
+721 AFYYQYIAHIKEPDS
-735 PDPETI
+735 DPETI
-741 DNRLFGN
+741 DNRMFGN

-758 KDITDRSPLI
+758 KDITDHSPVI

-773 QAYLSNRTLLANVVD
+773 QAYLSNRKLLASVVD
-788 RAFQAEQCTPNNG
+788 RAFEEEECKTNNG

-809 IIQYITKLLKID
+809 IIEYITKLLKID

-831 MEEEAKVYTTLSFTI
+831 MEEEAKVYTQMSFTI
-846 PSEGALVGGYGIPAI
+846 PL
-861 PTQPTCSVGAL
+861 
-872 KGGALVGGYGIP
+872 
-884 AIPTQPTCSVGALKG
+884 
-899 GALKGGAL
+899 GGAL

-912 KTSAPKT
+912 T
-919 SAPKTSAPGKQYN
+919 KQYN

-942 DILTDRQ
+942 DAVTDKQ
-949 TGKPRIRV
+949 TGKRRIRV
-957 VDYKTGNQPSSPIK
+957 VDYKTGNKPSSAIKSIEEVFDPK
-971 NIDEIFDP
+971 NIAS
-979 NNIRTKHS
+979 KHS
-987 NYYLQAIL
+987 NYFLQAIL
-995 YSLIVSRSKRW
+995 YSLIVSRSKEW
-1006 NPAGHPVSPALLFI
+1006 NAANDAVSPALLFI
-1020 KQAPAT
+1020 KQAAT
-1026 DYDPTLLID
+1026 NDYDPTLCID

-1049 LTKLKHTLADIY
+1049 LTKLKETVADMY
-1061 SPDTPFTPTDDRKKC
+1061 SPDAAFTPTDDRKKC

>member
-81 KSFTKCTGIDETL
+81 KSFTKCTGINETL

-193 YRKVANEQ
+193 YRKVASEQ

-226 SRLMKEDKAKFY
+226 SRLMKEGKAKFY

-245 MPSPSPLPSGGAP
+245 MPSPSPLPSGGAL
-258 VGGYGIPAIP
+258 V
-268 TQPTCS
+268 
-274 VGGYGIP
+274 
-281 AIPTQ
+281 
-286 PTCSVG
+286 
-292 ALPGGYGIPAIPTQ
+292 GGYGIPAIPTQ

-323 PTNLNLADF
+323 PTNLNLSDF

-361 NAQARFASNWLLEN
+361 NAQARFAANWLLEN

-449 KLMAHPYAHHLKGVH
+449 KLMAHPYAHHLQGVHLKEMKKVHLKGVH
-464 LSQVHQEEVHQPNSP
+464 LSQVHQEEEQQTIGDNSGCMGMAGMP
-479 SHHLTIST
+479 Y
-487 PHHLTTSTILH
+487 PPTSAALLQ
-498 HIATLIKQVGIATKP
+498 HIASLIKQVGIATKP

-555 LVSTSSIP
+555 LVSSSSIP

-693 KDEATLSKLQQITRL
+693 KDEATLGKLQQISRL

-831 MEEEAKVYTTLSFTI
+831 MEEEAKVYTQLSFTI

-899 GALKGGAL
+899 GAL

-912 KTSAPKT
+912 KTSAPRT
-919 SAPKTSAPGKQYN
+919 SAPTKQYH

-979 NNIRTKHS
+979 NNIRSKHS

-995 YSLIVSRSKRW
+995 YSLIVSRSERW

-1020 KQAPAT
+1020 KQAPANH
-1026 DYDPTLLID
+1026 YDPTLHID

>member
-1 MNKTFLEYVAEDIIS
+1 MNKTFLEYVAEDIIG

-44 LAGQPVWSPAYI
+44 IAGQPVWSPAYI

-143 MLARFFANFS
+143 MLKRFFANFS
-153 DDIDSELKKR
+153 DDIESELKKR

-193 YRKVANEQ
+193 YRKVASEE

-206 YDKYLFVGFNLL
+206 YDKYLFVGFNLI
-218 QKVERLLF
+218 QKVERVLF
-226 SRLMKEDKAKFY
+226 SRLMKEGKAKFY

-245 MPSPSPLPSGGAP
+245 MPTARAQQSA
-258 VGGYGIPAIP
+258 
-268 TQPTCS
+268 S
-274 VGGYGIP
+274 VPNNTASFAAYL
-281 AIPTQ
+281 T
-286 PTCSVG
+286 
-292 ALPGGYGIPAIPTQ
+292 
-306 PTCSVGAL
+306 
-314 PGGALVSSA
+314 
-323 PTNLNLADF
+323 DF
-332 PNELDNTDP
+332 PNELDNTDR

-361 NAQARFASNWLLEN
+361 NAQARFASNWFLEN
-375 HRYRAGRKTAVVMCD
+375 DRYKAGRKTAVVMCD
-390 ESILLPLM
+390 ESILLPIM

-435 LRKKGTTLNPHYLK
+435 LRKKGTAFNPHYFK
-449 KLMAHPYAHHLKGVH
+449 KLMAHPYARHLQEVHLKEMNDVHLKGVHLKGVH
-464 LSQVHQEEVHQPNSP
+464 LSQVHQEKEMHQEGIAA
-479 SHHLTIST
+479 L
-487 PHHLTTSTILH
+487 LQ
-498 HIATLIKQVGIATKP
+498 HIATLVKQVGIATKQ
-513 EGDPLTQESVFR
+513 EGDALTQESVFR
-525 MYTILNRLATL
+525 MFTILNRLAAL
-536 ADSGDLLVDNTTLR
+536 AESGDLLVDNTTLR

-555 LVSTSSIP
+555 LVGAASIP

-569 VGVQIMGVLETRNI
+569 IGVQIMGVLETRNI
-583 DFDHLLLLSCNE
+583 DFDNVLLLSCNE

-609 YTIRKAH
+609 YSIRKAH
-616 HLTTIDN
+616 GLTTIDN
-623 KVALYSYYFHR
+623 KVAIYSYYFHR
-634 LLQRARD
+634 LLQRAGD

-648 TTDNGHTGEMSRFM
+648 STDNGHTGEMSRFM

-670 QKINHYTLTAKN
+670 QKIDHYSLTAKN
-682 HPTPLMPKPIQ
+682 QPSPLMPKAIE
-693 KDEATLSKLQQITRL
+693 KDETALSKLEEMSRL
-708 SPSALNTYIRCPL
+708 SPSAINTYIRCKL
-721 AFYYQYIAHIQEPH
+721 AFYYQYIAHIKEPDS
-735 PDPETI
+735 DPETI
-741 DNRLFGN
+741 DNRMFGN

-758 KDITDRSPLI
+758 KDITDHSPVI

-773 QAYLSNRTLLANVVD
+773 QAYLSNRKLLASVVD
-788 RAFQAEQCTPNNG
+788 RAFEEEECKTNNG

-809 IIQYITKLLKID
+809 IIEYITKLLKID

-831 MEEEAKVYTTLSFTI
+831 MEEEAKVYTQLSFTI
-846 PSEGALVGGYGIPAI
+846 PSG
-861 PTQPTCSVGAL
+861 
-872 KGGALVGGYGIP
+872 
-884 AIPTQPTCSVGALKG
+884 GALKG

-912 KTSAPKT
+912 DKH
-919 SAPKTSAPGKQYN
+919 YD

-942 DILTDRQ
+942 DAVTDKQ
-949 TGKPRIRV
+949 TGKRRIRV
-957 VDYKTGNQPSSPIK
+957 VDYKTGNKPSSAIKSIEEVFDPK
-971 NIDEIFDP
+971 NIAS
-979 NNIRTKHS
+979 KHS
-987 NYYLQAIL
+987 NYFLQAIL
-995 YSLIVSRSKRW
+995 YSLIVSRSKEW
-1006 NPAGHPVSPALLFI
+1006 NAANDAVSPALLFI
-1020 KQAPAT
+1020 KQAAT
-1026 DYDPTLLID
+1026 NDYDPTLCID

-1049 LTKLKHTLADIY
+1049 LTKLKETVADMY
-1061 SPDTPFTPTDDRKKC
+1061 SPDAAFTPTDDRKKC

>member
-1 MNKTFLEYVAEDIIS
+1 MNKTFLEYVAEDIIG

-34 ALFLNEHLAR
+34 ALFLNGHLAR

-143 MLARFFANFS
+143 MLKRFFANFS
-153 DDIDSELKKR
+153 DDIESELKKR

-193 YRKVANEQ
+193 YRKVASDE

-206 YDKYLFVGFNLL
+206 YDKYLFVGFNLI
-218 QKVERLLF
+218 QKVERVLF
-226 SRLMKEDKAKFY
+226 SRLMKEGKAKFY

-245 MPSPSPLPSGGAP
+245 MPTARAQQSA
-258 VGGYGIPAIP
+258 
-268 TQPTCS
+268 S
-274 VGGYGIP
+274 VPNNTASFAAYL
-281 AIPTQ
+281 T
-286 PTCSVG
+286 
-292 ALPGGYGIPAIPTQ
+292 
-306 PTCSVGAL
+306 
-314 PGGALVSSA
+314 
-323 PTNLNLADF
+323 DF
-332 PNELDNTDP
+332 PNELDNTDR
-341 DIYANMRRPKR
+341 DIYANMGRPKR

-375 HRYRAGRKTAVVMCD
+375 ERYKAGRKTAVVMCD
-390 ESILLPLM
+390 ESILLPIM

-435 LRKKGTTLNPHYLK
+435 LRKKGTAFNPHYLK
-449 KLMAHPYAHHLKGVH
+449 KLMAHPYARHLQEVHLNGVHSKGVH
-464 LSQVHQEEVHQPNSP
+464 LSQVHQEGSAALLQ
-479 SHHLTIST
+479 
-487 PHHLTTSTILH
+487 
-498 HIATLIKQVGIATKP
+498 HIATLVKQVGIATKQ
-513 EGDPLTQESVFR
+513 EGDALTQESVFR
-525 MYTILNRLATL
+525 MFTILNRLAAL

-555 LVSTSSIP
+555 LVGAASIP

-569 VGVQIMGVLETRNI
+569 IGVQIMGVLETRNI
-583 DFDHLLLLSCNE
+583 DFDNVLLLSCNE

-609 YTIRKAH
+609 YSIRKAH
-616 HLTTIDN
+616 GLTTIDN
-623 KVALYSYYFHR
+623 KVAIYSYYFHR
-634 LLQRARD
+634 LLQRAGD

-648 TTDNGHTGEMSRFM
+648 STDNGHTGEMSRFM

-670 QKINHYTLTAKN
+670 QKIDHYSLTAKN
-682 HPTPLMPKPIQ
+682 QPTPLMPKAIE
-693 KDEATLSKLQQITRL
+693 KDETALSKLEEMSRL
-708 SPSALNTYIRCPL
+708 SPSAINTYIRCKL
-721 AFYYQYIAHIQEPH
+721 AFYYQYIAHIKEPDS
-735 PDPETI
+735 DPETI
-741 DNRLFGN
+741 DNRMFGN

-788 RAFQAEQCTPNNG
+788 RTFQEEECKTNNG

-831 MEEEAKVYTTLSFTI
+831 MEEEAKVYTQLSFTI
-846 PSEGALVGGYGIPAI
+846 PS
-861 PTQPTCSVGAL
+861 
-872 KGGALVGGYGIP
+872 
-884 AIPTQPTCSVGALKG
+884 G

-912 KTSAPKT
+912 T
-919 SAPKTSAPGKQYN
+919 KQYN

-942 DILTDRQ
+942 DAVTDKQ
-949 TGKPRIRV
+949 TGKRRIRV
-957 VDYKTGNQPSSPIK
+957 VDYKTGNKPSSAIKSIEEVFDPK
-971 NIDEIFDP
+971 NIAS
-979 NNIRTKHS
+979 KHS
-987 NYYLQAIL
+987 NYFLQAIL
-995 YSLIVSRSKRW
+995 YSLIVSRSKEW
-1006 NPAGHPVSPALLFI
+1006 NAANDAVSPALLFI
-1020 KQAPAT
+1020 KQAPANH
-1026 DYDPTLLID
+1026 YDPTLCID

-1049 LTKLKHTLADIY
+1049 LTKLKETLADMY
-1061 SPDTPFTPTDDRKKC
+1061 SPNVPFTPTDDRKKC

>member
-21 LSRIAVVFPNKRA
+21 LSHIAVVFPNKRA
-34 ALFLNEHLAR
+34 VLFLNEHLAR
-44 LAGQPVWSPAYI
+44 IAGQPVWSPAYI

-193 YRKVANEQ
+193 YRKVASEE

-218 QKVERLLF
+218 QKVERVLF
-226 SRLMKEDKAKFY
+226 SRLMKEGKAKFY

-245 MPSPSPLPSGGAP
+245 MPSPSHHLTTSPSPLPSGGAL
-258 VGGYGIPAIP
+258 V
-268 TQPTCS
+268 
-274 VGGYGIP
+274 
-281 AIPTQ
+281 
-286 PTCSVG
+286 
-292 ALPGGYGIPAIPTQ
+292 GGYGIPAIPTQ

-323 PTNLNLADF
+323 PTNLTTSPSQHLSGGALVSSAPTNLNLADF
-332 PNELDNTDP
+332 PNELDNTNP

-361 NAQARFASNWLLEN
+361 NAQARFAANWLLEN
-375 HRYRAGRKTAVVMCD
+375 HRYRAGRKTAIVMCD
-390 ESILLPLM
+390 ESILLPIM

-435 LRKKGTTLNPHYLK
+435 LRKKGTAFNPHYLK
-449 KLMAHPYAHHLKGVH
+449 KLMAHPYARHLQEVHLKGVHLKGVH
-464 LSQVHQEEVHQPNSP
+464 LSQVHQPNSP
-479 SHHLTIST
+479 SQHLTIS
-487 PHHLTTSTILH
+487 PILH
-498 HIATLIKQVGIATKP
+498 HIATLIKQVVIATKP

-555 LVSTSSIP
+555 LVSSSSIP

-595 GNMPKGVNDSSFIP
+595 GNMPKGINDSSFIP

-634 LLQRARD
+634 LLQRAGD

-670 QKINHYTLTAKN
+670 QKINHYSLTAKN

-693 KDEATLSKLQQITRL
+693 KDETVLSKLEEMSRL
-708 SPSALNTYIRCPL
+708 SPSAINTYIRCPL

-758 KDITDRSPLI
+758 KDITDRSPLV

-831 MEEEAKVYTTLSFTI
+831 MEEEAKVYTQLSFTI

-861 PTQPTCSVGAL
+861 PTQPT
-872 KGGALVGGYGIP
+872 
-884 AIPTQPTCSVGALKG
+884 
-899 GALKGGAL
+899 
-907 VSSAP
+907 
-912 KTSAPKT
+912 
-919 SAPKTSAPGKQYN
+919 KQYN

-942 DILTDRQ
+942 DILTDKQ

-979 NNIRTKHS
+979 NNIRSKHS

-1020 KQAPAT
+1020 KQAPAAG
-1026 DYDPTLLID
+1026 YDPTLHID

>member
-1 MNKTFLEYVAEDIIS
+1 MNKTFLEYVAEDIIG

-44 LAGQPVWSPAYI
+44 IAGQPVWSPAYI

-66 DLKTADPIKLICDIH
+66 DLKPADPIKLICDIH

-132 DISYLDDEQKE
+132 DISYLDNEQKE

-193 YRKVANEQ
+193 YRKVASEE

-206 YDKYLFVGFNLL
+206 YDKYLFVGFNLI
-218 QKVERLLF
+218 QKVERVLF
-226 SRLMKEDKAKFY
+226 SRLMKEGKAKFY

-245 MPSPSPLPSGGAP
+245 MPTARAQQSA
-258 VGGYGIPAIP
+258 
-268 TQPTCS
+268 S
-274 VGGYGIP
+274 VPNNTASFAAYL
-281 AIPTQ
+281 T
-286 PTCSVG
+286 
-292 ALPGGYGIPAIPTQ
+292 
-306 PTCSVGAL
+306 
-314 PGGALVSSA
+314 
-323 PTNLNLADF
+323 DF
-332 PNELDNTDP
+332 PNELDNTDR

-375 HRYRAGRKTAVVMCD
+375 DRYKAGRKTAVVMCD
-390 ESILLPLM
+390 ESILLPIM

-435 LRKKGTTLNPHYLK
+435 LRKKGTAFNPHYLK
-449 KLMAHPYAHHLKGVH
+449 KLMAHPYARHLQEVHLKEMNDVHLKGVHLKGVHLKGVH
-464 LSQVHQEEVHQPNSP
+464 LSQVHQEKEMHQEGIAA
-479 SHHLTIST
+479 L
-487 PHHLTTSTILH
+487 LH
-498 HIATLIKQVGIATKP
+498 HIATLVKQVGIATKQ
-513 EGDPLTQESVFR
+513 EGDALTQESVFR
-525 MYTILNRLATL
+525 MFTILNRLAAL

-555 LVSTSSIP
+555 LVGAASIP

-583 DFDHLLLLSCNE
+583 DFDNVLLLSCNE

-609 YTIRKAH
+609 YSIRKAH
-616 HLTTIDN
+616 GLTTIDN
-623 KVALYSYYFHR
+623 KVAIYSYYFHR
-634 LLQRARD
+634 LLQRAGD

-648 TTDNGHTGEMSRFM
+648 STDNGHTGEMSRFM

-670 QKINHYTLTAKN
+670 QKIDHYSLTAKN
-682 HPTPLMPKPIQ
+682 QPSPLMPKAIE
-693 KDEATLSKLQQITRL
+693 KDEAAIGKLEEMSKL
-708 SPSALNTYIRCPL
+708 SPSAINTYIRCKL
-721 AFYYQYIAHIQEPH
+721 AFYYQYIAHIKEPDS
-735 PDPETI
+735 DPETI
-741 DNRLFGN
+741 DNRMFGN

-758 KDITDRSPLI
+758 KGITDHSPVI

-773 QAYLSNRTLLANVVD
+773 QAYLSNRKLLASVVD
-788 RAFQAEQCTPNNG
+788 RAFEEEECKTNNG

-809 IIQYITKLLKID
+809 IIEYVTKLLKID

-831 MEEEAKVYTTLSFTI
+831 MEEEAKVYTQLSFTI
-846 PSEGALVGGYGIPAI
+846 PL
-861 PTQPTCSVGAL
+861 
-872 KGGALVGGYGIP
+872 
-884 AIPTQPTCSVGALKG
+884 
-899 GALKGGAL
+899 GGAL

-912 KTSAPKT
+912 T
-919 SAPKTSAPGKQYN
+919 KQYN

-942 DILTDRQ
+942 DVVTDKQ
-949 TGKPRIRV
+949 TGKRRIRV
-957 VDYKTGNQPSSPIK
+957 VDYKTGNKPSSAIKSIEEVFDPK
-971 NIDEIFDP
+971 NIAS
-979 NNIRTKHS
+979 KHS
-987 NYYLQAIL
+987 NYFLQAIL
-995 YSLIVSRSKRW
+995 YSLIVSRSKEW
-1006 NPAGHPVSPALLFI
+1006 NAANDAVSPALLFI
-1020 KQAPAT
+1020 KQAAT
-1026 DYDPTLLID
+1026 NDYDPTLCID

-1049 LTKLKHTLADIY
+1049 LTKLKETVADMY
-1061 SPDTPFTPTDDRKKC
+1061 SPDAAFTPTDDRKKC

>member
-44 LAGQPVWSPAYI
+44 IAGQPVWSPAYI

-66 DLKTADPIKLICDIH
+66 DLKPADPIKLICDIH

-132 DISYLDDEQKE
+132 DISYLDNEQKE

-193 YRKVANEQ
+193 YRKVASEQ

-226 SRLMKEDKAKFY
+226 SRLMKEGKAKFY

-245 MPSPSPLPSGGAP
+245 MPSPSQHLTTSPS
-258 VGGYGIPAIP
+258 
-268 TQPTCS
+268 QQLS
-274 VGGYGIP
+274 
-281 AIPTQ
+281 
-286 PTCSVG
+286 
-292 ALPGGYGIPAIPTQ
+292 
-306 PTCSVGAL
+306 
-314 PGGALVSSA
+314 GGALVSSA
-323 PTNLNLADF
+323 PTNLNTSPSQHLNLSDF

-341 DIYANMRRPKR
+341 DIYANMCRPKR

-375 HRYRAGRKTAVVMCD
+375 DRYKAGRKTAVVMCD

-435 LRKKGTTLNPHYLK
+435 LRKKGTALNPHYLK
-449 KLMAHPYAHHLKGVH
+449 KLMAHPYAHHLTISAR
-464 LSQVHQEEVHQPNSP
+464 LLPLARARTP
-479 SHHLTIST
+479 HHLTTST

-498 HIATLIKQVGIATKP
+498 HIASLIKQVGIATKP

-525 MYTILNRLATL
+525 MFTILNRLATL

-555 LVSTSSIP
+555 LVSSSSIP

-583 DFDHLLLLSCNE
+583 DFDNVLLLSCNE

-634 LLQRARD
+634 LLQRAGD

-648 TTDNGHTGEMSRFM
+648 STDNGHTGEMSRFM

-670 QKINHYTLTAKN
+670 QKINHYSLTAKN

-693 KDEATLSKLQQITRL
+693 KDETALSKLEEMSRL
-708 SPSALNTYIRCPL
+708 SPSAINTYIRCKL
-721 AFYYQYIAHIQEPH
+721 AFYYQYIAHIKEPDS
-735 PDPETI
+735 DPETI
-741 DNRLFGN
+741 DNRMFGN

-758 KDITDRSPLI
+758 KDITDRSPLV

-773 QAYLSNRTLLANVVD
+773 QAYLSNRTLLASVVD
-788 RAFQAEQCTPNNG
+788 RAFEEEECKTNNG

-809 IIQYITKLLKID
+809 IIEYITKLLKID

-831 MEEEAKVYTTLSFTI
+831 MEEEAKVYTQLSFTI
-846 PSEGALVGGYGIPAI
+846 PS
-861 PTQPTCSVGAL
+861 
-872 KGGALVGGYGIP
+872 
-884 AIPTQPTCSVGALKG
+884 G

-912 KTSAPKT
+912 T
-919 SAPKTSAPGKQYN
+919 KQYN

-942 DILTDRQ
+942 DAVTDKQ
-949 TGKPRIRV
+949 TGKRRIRV
-957 VDYKTGNQPSSPIK
+957 VDYKTGNKPSSAIKSIEEVFDPK
-971 NIDEIFDP
+971 NIAS
-979 NNIRTKHS
+979 KHS
-987 NYYLQAIL
+987 NYFLQAIL
-995 YSLIVSRSKRW
+995 YSLIVSRSKEW
-1006 NPAGHPVSPALLFI
+1006 NAANDAVSPALLFI
-1020 KQAPAT
+1020 KQAAT
-1026 DYDPTLLID
+1026 NDYDPTLCID

-1049 LTKLKHTLADIY
+1049 LTKLKETVADMY
-1061 SPDTPFTPTDDRKKC
+1061 SPNAAFTPTDDRKKC

>member
-1 MNKTFLEYVAEDIIS
+1 MNKTFLEYVAEDIIG

-44 LAGQPVWSPAYI
+44 IAGQPVWSPAYI

-66 DLKTADPIKLICDIH
+66 DLKPADPIKLICDIH

-143 MLARFFANFS
+143 MLKRFFANFS
-153 DDIDSELKKR
+153 DDIESELKKR

-193 YRKVANEQ
+193 YRKVASEE

-206 YDKYLFVGFNLL
+206 YDKYLFVGFNLI
-218 QKVERLLF
+218 QKVERVLF
-226 SRLMKEDKAKFY
+226 SRLMKEGKAKFY

-245 MPSPSPLPSGGAP
+245 MPTARAQQSA
-258 VGGYGIPAIP
+258 
-268 TQPTCS
+268 S
-274 VGGYGIP
+274 VPNNTASFAAYL
-281 AIPTQ
+281 T
-286 PTCSVG
+286 
-292 ALPGGYGIPAIPTQ
+292 
-306 PTCSVGAL
+306 
-314 PGGALVSSA
+314 
-323 PTNLNLADF
+323 DF
-332 PNELDNTDP
+332 PNELDNTDRN
-341 DIYANMRRPKR
+341 IYANMRRPKR

-375 HRYRAGRKTAVVMCD
+375 DRYKAGRKTAVVMCD
-390 ESILLPLM
+390 EPIM

-420 VASLVMLLFDLYTLG
+420 VASLVMQLFDLYTLG
-435 LRKKGTTLNPHYLK
+435 LRKKGTAFNPHYLK
-449 KLMAHPYAHHLKGVH
+449 KLMAHPYARHLQEMHLKGVH
-464 LSQVHQEEVHQPNSP
+464 LSQVHQKEEQQTIGDNSGCMGMAGMP
-479 SHHLTIST
+479 Y
-487 PHHLTTSTILH
+487 PPTSAALLQ
-498 HIATLIKQVGIATKP
+498 HIATLVKQVGIATKQ
-513 EGDPLTQESVFR
+513 EGDALTQESVFR
-525 MYTILNRLATL
+525 MFTILNRLAAL

-555 LVSTSSIP
+555 LVGAASIP

-583 DFDHLLLLSCNE
+583 DFDNVLLLSCNE

-609 YTIRKAH
+609 YSIRKAH
-616 HLTTIDN
+616 GLTTIDN
-623 KVALYSYYFHR
+623 KVAIYSYYFHR
-634 LLQRARD
+634 LLQRAGD

-648 TTDNGHTGEMSRFM
+648 STDNGHTGEMSRFM

-670 QKINHYTLTAKN
+670 QKIDHYSLTAKN
-682 HPTPLMPKPIQ
+682 QPTPLMPKPIE
-693 KDEATLSKLQQITRL
+693 KDETALSKLEEMSRL
-708 SPSALNTYIRCPL
+708 SPSAINTYIRCKL
-721 AFYYQYIAHIQEPH
+721 AFYYQYIAHIKEPDS
-735 PDPETI
+735 DPETI
-741 DNRLFGN
+741 DNRMFGN

-758 KDITDRSPLI
+758 KDITDHSPVI

-773 QAYLSNRTLLANVVD
+773 QAYLSNRKLLASVVD
-788 RAFQAEQCTPNNG
+788 RAFEEEECKTNNG

-809 IIQYITKLLKID
+809 IIEYITKLLKID

-831 MEEEAKVYTTLSFTI
+831 MEEEAKVYTQLSFTT
-846 PSEGALVGGYGIPAI
+846 PS
-861 PTQPTCSVGAL
+861 
-872 KGGALVGGYGIP
+872 
-884 AIPTQPTCSVGALKG
+884 G

-912 KTSAPKT
+912 DKH
-919 SAPKTSAPGKQYN
+919 YN

-942 DILTDRQ
+942 DVVTDKQ
-949 TGKPRIRV
+949 TGKRRIRV
-957 VDYKTGNQPSSPIK
+957 VDYKTGNKPSSAIKSIEEVFDPK
-971 NIDEIFDP
+971 NIAS
-979 NNIRTKHS
+979 KHS
-987 NYYLQAIL
+987 NYFLQAIL
-995 YSLIVSRSKRW
+995 YSLIVSGSKEW
-1006 NPAGHPVSPALLFI
+1006 NAANDPVSPALLFI
-1020 KQAPAT
+1020 KQAAT
-1026 DYDPTLLID
+1026 NDYDPTLCID
-1035 KHPISDVTVYEEEF
+1035 KHPISDVTVYKEEF
-1049 LTKLKHTLADIY
+1049 LTKLKETIADMY
-1061 SPDTPFTPTDDRKKC
+1061 SPNAAFTPTDDRKKC

>member
-1 MNKTFLEYVAEDIIS
+1 MNKTFLEYVAEDIIG

-44 LAGQPVWSPAYI
+44 IAGQPVWSPAYI

-143 MLARFFANFS
+143 MLKRFFANFS
-153 DDIDSELKKR
+153 DDIESELKKR

-193 YRKVANEQ
+193 YRKVASEE

-206 YDKYLFVGFNLL
+206 YDKYLFVGFNLI
-218 QKVERLLF
+218 QKVERVLF
-226 SRLMKEDKAKFY
+226 SRLMKEGKAKFY

-245 MPSPSPLPSGGAP
+245 MPTARAQQSA
-258 VGGYGIPAIP
+258 
-268 TQPTCS
+268 S
-274 VGGYGIP
+274 VPNNTASFAAYL
-281 AIPTQ
+281 T
-286 PTCSVG
+286 
-292 ALPGGYGIPAIPTQ
+292 
-306 PTCSVGAL
+306 
-314 PGGALVSSA
+314 
-323 PTNLNLADF
+323 DF
-332 PNELDNTDP
+332 PNELDNTDR
-341 DIYANMRRPKR
+341 DIYANMHRPKR

-375 HRYRAGRKTAVVMCD
+375 DRYKAGRKTAVVMCD
-390 ESILLPLM
+390 ESILLPIM

-435 LRKKGTTLNPHYLK
+435 LRKKGTAFNPHYLK
-449 KLMAHPYAHHLKGVH
+449 KLMAHPYARHLQEVHLKEMNDVHLKGVH
-464 LSQVHQEEVHQPNSP
+464 LSQVHQPNSTSAQP
-479 SHHLTIST
+479 TTQHST
-487 PHHLTTSTILH
+487 FNTQHSILH
-498 HIATLIKQVGIATKP
+498 HIATLVKQVGIATKQ
-513 EGDPLTQESVFR
+513 EGDALTQESVFR
-525 MYTILNRLATL
+525 MFTILNRLAAL

-555 LVSTSSIP
+555 LVGAASIP

-583 DFDHLLLLSCNE
+583 DFDNVLLLSCNE

-609 YTIRKAH
+609 YSIRKAH
-616 HLTTIDN
+616 GLTTIDN
-623 KVALYSYYFHR
+623 KVAIYSYYFHR
-634 LLQRARD
+634 LLQRAGD

-648 TTDNGHTGEMSRFM
+648 STDNGHTGEMSRFM

-670 QKINHYTLTAKN
+670 QKIDHYSLTAKN
-682 HPTPLMPKPIQ
+682 QPTPLMPKAIE
-693 KDEATLSKLQQITRL
+693 KDETALSKLEEMSRL
-708 SPSALNTYIRCPL
+708 SPSAINTYIRCKL
-721 AFYYQYIAHIQEPH
+721 AFYYQYIAHIKEPDS
-735 PDPETI
+735 DPETI
-741 DNRLFGN
+741 DNRMFGN

-758 KDITDRSPLI
+758 KDITDHSPVI

-773 QAYLSNRTLLANVVD
+773 QAYLSNRKLLASVVD
-788 RAFQAEQCTPNNG
+788 RAFEEEECKTNNG

-809 IIQYITKLLKID
+809 IIEYITKLLKID

-831 MEEEAKVYTTLSFTI
+831 MEEEAKVYTQLSFTT
-846 PSEGALVGGYGIPAI
+846 PS
-861 PTQPTCSVGAL
+861 
-872 KGGALVGGYGIP
+872 
-884 AIPTQPTCSVGALKG
+884 G

-912 KTSAPKT
+912 T
-919 SAPKTSAPGKQYN
+919 KQYN

-942 DILTDRQ
+942 DAVTDKQ
-949 TGKPRIRV
+949 TGKRRIRV
-957 VDYKTGNQPSSPIK
+957 VDYKTGNKPSSAIKSIEEVFDPK
-971 NIDEIFDP
+971 NIAS
-979 NNIRTKHS
+979 KHS
-987 NYYLQAIL
+987 NYFLQAIL
-995 YSLIVSRSKRW
+995 YSLIVSRSKEW
-1006 NPAGHPVSPALLFI
+1006 NAANDAVSPALLFI
-1020 KQAPAT
+1020 KQAST
-1026 DYDPTLLID
+1026 NDYDPTLCID

-1049 LTKLKHTLADIY
+1049 LTKLKETVADMY
-1061 SPDTPFTPTDDRKKC
+1061 SPDAAFTPTDDRKKC